1 MMMRISLES
10 PGLTAVRNWLAGL
23 TTLPM
28 TRVGRSGR
36 RTRFRKGTRIAL
48 LGEELEP
55 RTLLD
60 AGMVARLAD
69 LIDSSDTGSSKADN
83 ITYDTTPS
91 LAGGVLGPARKVQLY
106 IDGSPF
112 GEPLNVANGR
122 WAYTVAPEAAL
133 AAGKHTVAVRPIN
146 SSGEFGKLSKPLMVK
161 IVTTPPPAPTLRV
174 GNLSAVAAAKIGAT
188 IVGAATF
195 RGVAQPGQQV
205 SVSIDGVLAGRVR
218 SDAKTGG
225 WVFKSPQLAIGA
237 HEVTAVA
244 ENLAG
249 RQSVATSL
257 TVWVEGLRTVMPDP
271 SSGQAI
277 DLMASHVLGGESQ
290 GFVVT
295 KVYGGTLQKWS
306 ATTNAWQVIPKS
318 ALAMDPATLNNA
330 PARRTISINDMVRWM
345 PSNDSLG
352 KVAAFDVVAL
362 HKPGS
367 PKAAVPEATTVP
379 GKIVDPLVSFI
390 PGVGAVLRWKTPID
404 GCGCKSLRYTIEAT
418 LSGGRLAAYNVS
430 SDVGEVVV
438 MEDDVQSVKI
448 WASTK
453 RGAGPTSTLGVS
465 AESSLAAANNPTQ
478 GVVTL
483 EKSLIVNNLKVTQ
496 TAPGVF
502 SLAWDAPTLPT
513 LPGDVLAGW
522 GVAPG
527 IKVVSYSVTMKQ
539 DLINPYANELQT
551 GLPFDGSVNKNGDNT
566 AWLAGFSN
574 ATTSPTYPSGEKGPF
589 NTGAYTIGG
598 GLTVIPGQTTVLTAA
613 DVTSYTFDMSVGLDV
628 DAYLNVATSKKPGSA
643 SEPVN
648 AVNTT
653 VKTVTP
659 DPYARMVFEVT
670 PIFSSMLPNNTTA
683 GIPNVRLWSGV
694 DSVEPYLSLFLAPTA
709 MLGASDGS
717 MWVAYQRSPLAKVIH
732 RMISWMDP
740 FSQGLATTFTGYISN
755 QDGTGPGNYLT
766 VTDGTSDGT
775 HYRGKRVTV
784 PGGGEI
790 RKNSMQ
796 EITLESGTWGTPPTS
811 TSNGAT
817 VTYKILVGDNVPQP
831 HGGPPQFKLLSGKVA
846 EHDGKLFRDLVDPFR
861 DVFDLT
867 ARRER
872 KKNLNDN
879 QPVNVAT
886 GTAADWKTPVQLV
899 ATPTKLVGVWEDV
912 LRSLGKTAAIAS
924 GNYKELKKIERT
936 IAGLSPATKLAVLRA
951 FSEPLPEDQVRQY
964 KFVDGQWQ
972 LAASFITTMNGT
984 NGTGGGSTGNVA
996 NGQETVVIPHSLVES
1011 ADGQIFVAS
1020 RGLAGG
1026 VKGDNRSG
1034 WARFSPALSKQVGY
1048 VQRIGGKQISF
1059 TGNIGI
1065 EDGRIASFT
1074 GGISDGQGA
1083 AGDVL
1088 NVSTVSSTSTIR
1100 LAPGE
1105 ILTAGPGT
1113 TIAPGPQIE
1122 RQLTALVNGTQV
1134 PVSQVFGIPFTG
1146 AIDSGTAGTS
1156 GSILTVSAVGS
1167 LTPLAVG
1174 LIIANAATS
1183 SSSTSSAGHSS
1194 GTAIPA
1200 GTVITAQLSGHPG
1213 GPGTYQLS
1221 GDPLL
1226 ITSTAMTASFNTG
1239 SADSPVASTTAVLG
1253 GAGTYKLRA
1262 GNSQLVAES
1271 SQLNAHWPVS
1281 VLKVTQM
1288 TAGSPPIVLGQTFS
1302 APGVA
1307 EGTRIVKQLTYINS
1321 SGTSV
1326 KVTKATP
1333 LSALGGVGTYM
1344 ITGDPT
1350 VIASTTMSQLS
1361 AQTINLSGTPT
1372 WGTFAAAPDGSVWV
1386 GINDLGNS
1394 VGNRNVKRTLKNGAV
1409 QQIAPTGNGPSASW
1423 ATQPVKYEFMHPP
1436 VGLAITPT
1444 SGTPPVKLVGS
1455 ISGTTLT
1462 VTQVTSG
1469 ATNDANQFVA
1479 GTGLSSGQFISGAGV
1494 GPVTTIVRQL
1504 TYVGSAGTSV
1514 VVDSTTKQIY
1524 LGGLG
1529 TYQVS
1534 SPIGAQTVG
1543 GPFGIAMTA
1552 DTYALWVNESEAN
1565 GRDAYPGISAVG
1577 GFGMG
1582 KNGQSAASGGA
1593 GIGVRSLLNTG
1604 GTVRLNNSQDFKLKS
1619 TITRIDS
1626 SMSDSRAGNRQDVG
1640 RGAMGM
1646 IAVPGQD
1653 AVLAAVGTTSL
1664 LAEVG
1669 YYSGYWGC
1677 RILADGEGGK
1687 ACKAVGLGKQA
1698 VFGSLSK
1705 MWKSGS
1711 GKIVQVEY
1719 NPNAYQAEN
1728 GGSRTSGLDFLKVTD
1743 TLDIKTSWLGTSERL
1758 MEDAGRPQ
1766 SLAMGPDG
1774 SIYMGGRGSLGGERQ
1789 AFLADINPTNFWG
1802 SGVSTG
1808 GSMLELEFI
1817 SRTLVMFGLF
1827 IDELNI
1833 VINEDLKFGYQ
1844 ANPSVSPVRNAYNWK
1859 TKGSPAFVA
1868 KVWTPSDGLLNMPGD
1883 PILMGPI
1890 PRIQTFGQVYPFAS
1904 PVTENPKTGLPTGA
1918 PEGIFAQNAQ
1928 FGGALFLPTTPG
1940 TPTGLTA
1947 TPLVGGATGD
1957 STTLTWQ
1964 PPATPK
1970 RSPVISYTATAYAGD
1985 TAASVTTSG
1994 TSAPFAGLQTNG
2006 GTTYYTVSGT
2016 NYYGTSSDANGQ
2028 PAGGQLWLAADG
2040 TTVLSTEGLGV
2051 GMVSDGT
2058 PFTNG
2063 GVDRNG
2069 HAYSWDAIPGSD
2081 SATLSWNG
2089 VSFGLGSAASL
2100 AVNGLGGQQP
2110 NQPNVVHS
2118 RGQTI
2123 KLSQAQLNFQIDT
2136 TNKGL
2141 DQAVNVLNL
2150 AGAAVN
2156 GGKAGQQIRLNY
2168 TDGTSEIWTQ
2178 SFSDWCTP
2186 NYNPNEGIVSV
2197 QSYRDTAT
2205 GGKDQTTN
2213 YIYGYSHPIAQG
2225 KKLESVTLP
2234 VDSGVIL
2241 VGLEMSTSIAVS
2253 LGQNVSNSPLNTFGI
2268 TTPPW
2273 QVANHQG
2280 FDGNGNYFDA
2290 YDLND
2295 TTPPGGD
2302 VISRGNAPPKEIVM
2316 SWAGSAFEVGQIPT
2330 SNSQVGGQK
2339 GPRNVAQAKGQTIYM
2354 PSGTYTNLQ
2363 LIGAGFGGTQSN
2375 QNITV
2380 NFTDGTTATWTQTF
2394 SDWASAPSPGS
2405 VSGEAVMNG
2414 GTQVNQLGNSVNRPA
2429 NVYGYSYAI
2438 PAGKTL
2444 QSLTLPES
2452 GSFGILGIS
2461 LVGTPSAAPWSGVG
2475 IVTDG
2480 TKFSSTG
2487 GFDGDGNAYSWNLLT
2502 GQPTPASSNFVATIN
2517 NGMAPAAFT
2526 GSINSGKTA
2535 TFLGGISSGTDGTP
2549 GSVLAVF
2556 QVATGS
2562 APLAAG
2568 QFMSGAGVVGGTSII
2583 GQLTYGPK
2591 GQVVTAGTPAS
2602 LLGGV
2607 GTYSVSVPQSV
2618 AAGTVLQ
2625 ASQAGNTLTI
2635 NGPISGGAQFAQL
2648 GSPGTSNPTTFPV
2661 LTGPGIAPGT
2671 TITQNLSTASTFT
2684 GAINNGT
2691 AGSPGTTLMVTAIT
2705 GTPLTVGQVVT
2716 GAGIAPGTTIT
2727 GQLGTPANGSAGGIG
2742 IYSLSGSPQSIGSKT
2757 MTATQYRYAVSGP
2770 AQWSA
2775 ASTAMTATSPGNTL
2789 TVSNVTG
2796 GSITVG
2802 QTIGGSNFYTQ
2813 TTASYTGSIN
2823 NGQLASFVGSISN
2836 GTAGTAGNT
2845 LSVSAV
2851 SGSTPIAVGQ
2861 IIAGKGVAAGTT
2873 ITAFVSGTNGG
2884 VGTYT
2889 VSGSPQAVAASTP
2902 LTAAQPG
2909 TTLTVNSSA
2918 APALGIGQA
2927 VTGPG
2932 VAPGTTITAVGTVPG
2947 GVGTYTISGPPQW
2960 VAPSTSL
2967 TTTQPGAPLVA
2978 DNTTIT
2984 AFVSGTNG
2992 GAGVY
2997 TVSGSPQAVA
3007 SAPMAGNTRE
3017 PLSTLITAS
3026 PWNGVGFEIG
3036 GPNKPN
3042 VLRGE
3047 GQTVY
3052 GSYTQTAEQAAAGT
3066 KQLNFAQAIVDA
3078 CTGGGCVISLAAA
3091 AANGDQETQILVV
3104 NYTEGTPDSIKQDY
3118 SNWWMP
3124 VYISS
3129 TSSGGAIG
3137 PAHFNYSSYAV
3148 NSTTPV
3154 IGMMSYP
3161 GEWIIARQSSL
3172 NTSSGA
3178 AAVTNNYLYGYSY
3191 WIPVGS
3197 TPQSITLPADQN
3209 VGILSIAVTRP
3220 TMVDLTYNTFG
3231 ITTAPWNVADSQG
3244 FDNKGQYYN
3253 ASNLDLG
3260 WLKGKSAVDSTI
3272 YMTWAG
3278 VAFELQNMV
3287 TSSSQVGGSKG
3298 PKNVVQ
3304 ATGQTIIITA
3314 GDYANLFMIGACN
3327 DGSQTESIT
3336 VNFTDGTSATWTQT
3350 FSDWE
3355 VTPTTFPTG
3364 EVLVN
3369 AGTQI
3374 LQTGDESGQTANV
3387 YGYSYSIPD
3396 GKTVQSIVLPNNK
3409 AIGILGISLL

>member
-1 MMMRISLES
+1 MGLPEPPGSGGAEMRLAKPALLSTRVPFDEVQSSDMMRITVKS
-10 PGLTAVRNWLAGL
+10 PALIAVRTLLAGSMKR
-23 TTLPM
+23 PKP
-28 TRVGRSGR
+28 RAARSGSR
-36 RTRFRKGTRIAL
+36 MRSRPVFQA
-48 LGEELEP
+48 EELES
-55 RTLLD
+55 RILLD
-60 AGMVARLAD
+60 AGMAARLAD
-69 LIDSSDTGSSKADN
+69 LVDSSDTGSSNRDN
-83 ITYDTTPS
+83 LTYDTTPA
-91 LAGGVLGPARKVQLY
+91 LAGGVRGAATQVQLF
-106 IDGSPF
+106 INGKPH
-112 GEPLNVANGR
+112 GEPLPVADGT
-122 WAYTVAPEAAL
+122 WTYTVAPEAAL
-133 AAGKHTVAVRPIN
+133 AKGKHAITVRPIN
-146 SSGEFGKLSKPLMVK
+146 ASGAVGKLSKPLV
-161 IVTTPPPAPTLRV
+161 VTVATTPPRAPTLGV
-174 GNLSAVAAAKIGAT
+174 GKLSPAATAQKGVT

-195 RGVAQPGQQV
+195 RGVVQPGRQV
-205 SVSIDGVLAGRVR
+205 SVSIDGQFAGRVS
-218 SDAKTGG
+218 SDARTGA
-225 WVFKSPQLAIGA
+225 WSFKSPGLANGV
-237 HEVTAVA
+237 HTVSAVA
-244 ENLAG
+244 EDRAG
-249 RQSVATSL
+249 LRSAAASL
-257 TVWVEGLRTVMPDP
+257 TVWAEPLRTVTPDT
-271 SSGQAI
+271 SSGQPV
-277 DLMASHVLGGESQ
+277 DLMAAHVLGAESQ
-290 GFVVT
+290 GFIVT
-295 KVYGGTLQKWS
+295 KVSGGTLQKWS
-306 ATTNAWQVIPKS
+306 ASRNRWEAIPNK
-318 ALAMDPATLNNA
+318 ALATDPATLQNA
-330 PARRTISINDMVRWM
+330 PARRIISFEDVVRLK
-345 PSNDSLG
+345 PASGSGDS
-352 KVAAFDVVAL
+352 VATFDVVAL
-362 HKPGS
+362 RKPGA
-367 PKAAVPEATTVP
+367 PRAAVPEAATVP
-379 GKIVDPLVSFI
+379 GAIVDPVVSFI
-390 PGVGAVLRWKTPID
+390 PGVAAIINWKTPID
-404 GCGCKSLRYTIEAT
+404 GCGCKSLRYTVEAT
-418 LSGGRLAAYNVS
+418 LNDGRTAVYNVT
-430 SDVGEVVV
+430 SDVNEVALT
-438 MEDDVQSVKI
+438 DGDVQSVEM
-448 WASTK
+448 WAATK
-453 RGAGPTSTLGVS
+453 RGAGPRSTLGVS
-465 AESSLAAANNPTQ
+465 AESSLAASSTPTE
-478 GVVTL
+478 GAVTL
-483 EKSLIVNNLKVTQ
+483 EESLMVNNLKVNQ

-502 SLAWDAPTLPT
+502 SLAWTAPALPT
-513 LPGDVLAGW
+513 LPGSVLAGW

-539 DLINPYANELQT
+539 DLINPYSNELQT
-551 GLPFDGSVNKNGDNT
+551 GLPFDGSATQNGNNT
-566 AWLAGFSN
+566 AWLAGLSN

-589 NTGAYTIGG
+589 NTGAYTIDG

-628 DAYLNVATSKKPGSA
+628 NATLNVATSKKPGSV
-643 SEPVN
+643 SEP
-648 AVNTT
+648 AKISENTT
-653 VKTVTP
+653 ITTVTP
-659 DPYARMVFEVT
+659 NPYARMVFEVT

-683 GIPNVRLWSGV
+683 GIPNVRYWSGV

-717 MWVAYQRSPLAKVIH
+717 MWVAYQRTPLAKVIH

-755 QDGTGPGNYLT
+755 KEGTGPGNYLT
-766 VTDGTSDGT
+766 VTDCDSPK
-775 HYRGKRVTV
+775 GKCKL
-784 PGGGEI
+784 PGGGLI
-790 RKNSMQ
+790 TSDSQQK
-796 EITLESGTWGTPPTS
+796 ITLESGTWGTPPTF
-811 TSNGAT
+811 TSNGAA
-817 VTYKILVGDNVPQP
+817 VPYNLLVGARQKPQGTNQQYKLINV
-831 HGGPPQFKLLSGKVA
+831 GWEGS
-846 EHDGKLFRDLVDPFR
+846 
-861 DVFDLT
+861 
-867 ARRER
+867 
-872 KKNLNDN
+872 
-879 QPVNVAT
+879 VAT
-886 GTAADWKTPVQLV
+886 GNAADWKTPVQLV
-899 ATPTKLVGVWEDV
+899 ATPTKLKGAWEGFLRV
-912 LRSLGKTAAIAS
+912 LGGTSAIVS

-964 KFVDGQWQ
+964 TFVDGAWQ
-972 LAASFITTMNGT
+972 LTASFITTMNGT
-984 NGTGGGSTGNVA
+984 NGTGGGSTGNA
-996 NGQETVVIPHSLVES
+996 ADGQETVVIPHSLVES

-1048 VQRIGGKQISF
+1048 VQRIGGEKISF
-1059 TGNIGI
+1059 TGNIGV
-1065 EDGRIASFT
+1065 EDGRSASFT

-1088 NVSTVSSTSTIR
+1088 NVSAVSSTSTIR
-1100 LAPGE
+1100 LAPGQ
-1105 ILTAGPGT
+1105 ILTAGLGT
-1113 TIAPGPQIE
+1113 TIAPGTQIE

-1146 AIDSGTAGTS
+1146 TIDGGTAGTS
-1156 GSILTVSAVGS
+1156 GSILTVSAVGG

-1174 LIIANAATS
+1174 LVIANAATS
-1183 SSSTSSAGHSS
+1183 SSSKSSAGHPS
-1194 GTAIPA
+1194 GTVIPA
-1200 GTVITAQLSGHPG
+1200 GTVITAQLSGQPG

-1226 ITSTAMTASFNTG
+1226 IASTAMTASFNTG
-1239 SADSPVASTTAVLG
+1239 SADSPVAGTTAVLG

-1262 GNSQLVAES
+1262 GSRQLVAES
-1271 SQLNAHWPVS
+1271 SQLNAYWPAS

-1288 TAGSPPIVLGQTFS
+1288 TAGSPPIVVGQTFS

-1307 EGTRIVKQLTYINS
+1307 EGSRIVSQLTYVNS
-1321 SGTSV
+1321 SGTSA

-1333 LSALGGVGTYM
+1333 PSALGGVGTYM
-1344 ITGDPT
+1344 ITGAPT
-1350 VIASTTMSQLS
+1350 VVASTPMSQLS
-1361 AQTINLSGTPT
+1361 AQTIDLSGTPT
-1372 WGTFAAAPDGSVWV
+1372 WGTFAAAPDGSVWI

-1394 VGNRNVKRTLKNGAV
+1394 VGSRKAKRVVKNGAL

-1462 VTQVTSG
+1462 VTKIESG

-1479 GTGLSSGQFISGAGV
+1479 GTGLSTGQFISGVSV
-1494 GPVTTIVRQL
+1494 GPVTTIVKQL

-1514 VVDSTTKQIY
+1514 AVDSSTSASN
-1524 LGGLG
+1524 LGGAG
-1529 TYQVS
+1529 TYEVS
-1534 SPIGAQTVG
+1534 SPVGGQTVG
-1543 GPFGIAMTA
+1543 GPTGIAMTA
-1552 DTYALWVNESEAN
+1552 DTYAIWVNESEAN
-1565 GRDAYPGISAVG
+1565 GRDANPGISTIG
-1577 GFGMG
+1577 GFFMG

-1593 GIGVRSLLNTG
+1593 GFGVKSVLNTG

-1619 TITRIDS
+1619 TIARIDS
-1626 SMSDSRAGNRQDVG
+1626 SMSASHLGNRQDVG

-1669 YYSGYWGC
+1669 YGAGYWGC
-1677 RILADGEGGK
+1677 RVVADGEGGK
-1687 ACKAVGLGKQA
+1687 ACKAVGLGNQA

-1705 MWKSGS
+1705 MWKRGS

-1743 TLDIKTSWLGTSERL
+1743 TLHINTSWLGTSEFL

-1766 SLAMGPDG
+1766 SLAIGPDG
-1774 SIYMGGRGSLGGERQ
+1774 SIYMGGRGSLGGERS

-1808 GSMLELEFI
+1808 ASALAI
-1817 SRTLVMFGLF
+1817 VSRIFVEFGLF

-1833 VINEDLKFGYQ
+1833 MINEDLKPGHQPNQSNF
-1844 ANPSVSPVRNAYNWK
+1844 SPVRNAYNWK

-1868 KVWTPSDGLLNMPGD
+1868 KVWTPGDGLLDAPGD

-1904 PVTENPKTGLPTGA
+1904 PVTKNPKTGLPTGA

-1940 TPTGLTA
+1940 TPSGLSA

-1994 TSAPFAGLQTNG
+1994 TSAPFAGLQANG

-2016 NYYGTSSDANGQ
+2016 NYFGTSSDANGQ

-2040 TTVLSTEGLGV
+2040 KTVLSTAGLSV

-2063 GVDRNG
+2063 GADRNG

-2110 NQPNVVHS
+2110 NQPNLVYS
-2118 RGQTI
+2118 QGQTI
-2123 KLSQAQLNFQIDT
+2123 KLSQTQINFQIDT

-2156 GGKAGQQIRLNY
+2156 GGKAGQTIRLNY

-2197 QSYRDTAT
+2197 QSYRNTAT

-2213 YIYGYSHPIAQG
+2213 YIYGYSRPIAQG
-2225 KKLESVTLP
+2225 KTLASVTLP
-2234 VDSGVIL
+2234 ANPDVML
-2241 VGLEMSTSIAVS
+2241 LGLEMSTSIAVS

-2316 SWAGSAFEVGQIPT
+2316 SWAGSAFQVGQIPT
-2330 SNSQVGGQK
+2330 SNSQVGGRQ

-2363 LIGAGFGGTQSN
+2363 LIGAGFNGTQSN

-2394 SDWASAPSPGS
+2394 SDWASAPIPAPA
-2405 VSGEAVMNG
+2405 SGEAVMNG
-2414 GTQVNQLGNSVNRPA
+2414 GTQINQLGNPVNRPA

-2438 PAGKTL
+2438 PSGKTV
-2444 QSLTLPES
+2444 QSLTLPKA

-2461 LVGTPSAAPWSGVG
+2461 LVGTPSVAPWSGVG

-2517 NGMAPAAFT
+2517 NGLAPAAFT

-2535 TFLGGISSGTDGTP
+2535 TFLGGIGSGTDGTA
-2549 GSVLAVF
+2549 GTALAVF
-2556 QVATGS
+2556 DVAAGS
-2562 APLAAG
+2562 ASLAAG
-2568 QFMSGAGVVGGTSII
+2568 QLISGAGVAAGTVIT
-2583 GQLTYGPK
+2583 GQLTYGPQGK
-2591 GQVVTAGTPAS
+2591 VVTSGTPAS

-2607 GTYSVSVPQSV
+2607 GVYSVNVSQSV
-2618 AAGTVLQ
+2618 AAGTMLE
-2625 ASQAGNTLTI
+2625 ASQPGNTLTI
-2635 NGPISGGAQFAQL
+2635 DGPISGGAQLAQL
-2648 GSPGTSNPTTFPV
+2648 GSPGAGSPTNPPV

-2671 TITQNLSTASTFT
+2671 TITKNVSTTSTLT
-2684 GAINNGT
+2684 GTINNGT
-2691 AGSPGTTLMVTAIT
+2691 AGSPGTTLTVTAIS
-2705 GTPLTVGQVVT
+2705 GTPLSVGQVIT
-2716 GAGIAPGTTIT
+2716 GAGIAPGTTIAA
-2727 GQLGTPANGSAGGIG
+2727 QVSTPANGKAGGVG
-2742 IYSLSGSPQSIGSKT
+2742 LYSLSGPPQSIGFTT
-2757 MTATQYRYAVSGP
+2757 MTATQYRYTVSGP

-2775 ASTAMTATSPGNTL
+2775 PSTAMTATSPGNTL
-2789 TVSNVTG
+2789 TVSSVNG
-2796 GSITVG
+2796 GTITVG

-2823 NGQLASFVGSISN
+2823 NGQIANFVGSISN
-2836 GTAGTAGNT
+2836 GTPGAAGNV
-2845 LSVSAV
+2845 LSVSSV
-2851 SGSTPIAVGQ
+2851 SGTTPIAVGQ
-2861 IIAGKGVAAGTT
+2861 IIAGTGVAAGTT

-2902 LTAAQPG
+2902 LAAAQPG
-2909 TTLTVNSSA
+2909 TTLTVTSIA
-2918 APALGIGQA
+2918 APVGSALGIGQA
-2927 VTGPG
+2927 VAGPG
-2932 VAPGTTITAVGTVPG
+2932 VAPGTTITAVGVGSG

-2960 VAPSTSL
+2960 VAPATAL

-2978 DNTTIT
+2978 DDTTIT

-2992 GAGVY
+2992 GPGVY
-2997 TVSGSPQAVA
+2997 TVSGPPQAVA

-3017 PLSTLITAS
+3017 PVSTLITAA

-3052 GSYTQTAEQAAAGT
+3052 GSYTQTADQAAAGT
-3066 KQLNFAQAIVDA
+3066 QQLNLAQAIVDECA
-3078 CTGGGCVISLAAA
+3078 GGGCVISLAAA
-3091 AANGDQETQILVV
+3091 AANGNQNNQTLVV
-3104 NYTEGTPDSIKQDY
+3104 NYTGGTADSITQNY

-3137 PAHFNYSSYAV
+3137 PASFKYSSYAV

-3161 GEWIIARQSSL
+3161 GEWIIASQSSL
-3172 NTSSGA
+3172 NNSSGA
-3178 AAVTNNYLYGYSY
+3178 ADSTTIYLYGYSY

-3209 VGILSIAVTRP
+3209 VGVLSIAATRP
-3220 TMVDLTYNTFG
+3220 TMVDLSSVYNAFG
-3231 ITTAPWNVADSQG
+3231 ITTAPWQVANHQG
-3244 FDNKGQYYN
+3244 FDDKGQYYN

-3260 WLKGKSAVDSTI
+3260 WAKGKGSVDSTI

-3287 TSSSQVGGSKG
+3287 TEASQVGGKDG
-3298 PKNVVQ
+3298 PSNVVQ
-3304 ATGQTIIITA
+3304 AAGQTIDITA
-3314 GDYANLFMIGACN
+3314 GDYANLFMIGASN
-3327 DGSQTESIT
+3327 DGSQTANIT

-3355 VTPTTFPTG
+3355 VTPSTFPTG

-3374 LQTGDESGQTANV
+3374 LQDGNESGNTANV
-3387 YGYSYSIPD
+3387 YGYSYAIPD
-3396 GKTVQSIVLPNNK
+3396 GKTVKSVQLPNNK
-3409 AIGILGISLL
+3409 AVGILGISLL

>member
-1 MMMRISLES
+1 MMRITLES
-10 PGLTAVRNWLAGL
+10 PALTAVRSLLA
-23 TTLPM
+23 
-28 TRVGRSGR
+28 RSMR
-36 RTRFRKGTRIAL
+36 RPTPRSAGGGSRIRSRLAFQA
-48 LGEELEP
+48 EELEP
-55 RTLLD
+55 RILLD
-60 AGMVARLAD
+60 AGMVAKLAD
-69 LIDSSDTGSSKADN
+69 LVDSSDTGSSHADN
-83 ITYDTTPS
+83 VTYDTTPA
-91 LAGGVLGPARKVQLY
+91 LAGGVRGAATQVQLF
-106 IDGSPF
+106 I
-112 GEPLNVANGR
+112 NGR
-122 WAYTVAPEAAL
+122 SLGDPVQVVNGSWTYTVAPEAAL
-133 AAGKHTVAVRPIN
+133 AAGKHAITVRPIN
-146 SSGEFGKLSKPLMVK
+146 ASGTLGKPSKPLVVTV
-161 IVTTPPPAPTLRV
+161 VTTPPLAPTLGV
-174 GNLSAVAAAKIGAT
+174 GKLSPADAAEKGVT
-188 IVGAATF
+188 IVGPATF
-195 RGVAQPGQQV
+195 RGVAQPGRQV
-205 SVSIDGVLAGRVR
+205 SVSIDGVFAGRVR
-218 SDAKTGG
+218 SDARTGA
-225 WVFKSPQLAIGA
+225 WSFKSPWLVNGA
-237 HEVTAVA
+237 HTFTAVA
-244 ENLAG
+244 EDPAG
-249 RQSVATSL
+249 LQSAAASL
-257 TVWVEGLRTVMPDP
+257 TVRAEPLRTVTTDL
-271 SSGQAI
+271 SSGQAV
-277 DLMASHVLGGESQ
+277 DLMASHILGGESQ
-290 GFVVT
+290 GFIVT
-295 KVYGGTLQKWS
+295 KVSGGTLQKWS
-306 ATTNAWQVIPKS
+306 AIRNAWESIPNK
-318 ALAMDPATLNNA
+318 AMATDAATLQNA
-330 PARRTISINDMVRWM
+330 PAVRTLSFNDMVRWE
-345 PSNDSLG
+345 PGSGSG
-352 KVAAFDVVAL
+352 GRGATFDVVAL
-362 HKPGS
+362 HKPGA
-367 PKAAVPEATTVP
+367 PKAAVPEPATVP
-379 GKIVDPLVSFI
+379 GAIVDPVVSFI
-390 PGVGAVLRWKTPID
+390 PGVAATLNWKTPID

-418 LSGGRLAAYNVS
+418 LSDGRTAVYNVA
-430 SDVGEVVV
+430 SDVNEVALT
-438 MEDDVQSVKI
+438 DGDVQSVEM
-448 WASTK
+448 WAATK
-453 RGAGPTSTLGVS
+453 RGAGPRSKVAVAS
-465 AESSLAAANNPTQ
+465 ASSLAAAENPAP
-478 GVVTL
+478 GVASIASALMV
-483 EKSLIVNNLKVTQ
+483 KNLKVTQ

-502 SLAWDAPTLPT
+502 SLAWGAPTLPT

-527 IKVVSYSVTMKQ
+527 IEVVSYSVTMKQ
-539 DLINPYANELQT
+539 DLINPYSNELQT
-551 GLPFDGSVNKNGDNT
+551 GLPFDGSATQNGDNT
-566 AWLAGFSN
+566 VWLAGLSN

-628 DAYLNVATSKKPGSA
+628 NATLNVATSKKPGSV
-643 SEPVN
+643 SEPAKISEN
-648 AVNTT
+648 TAVKAVMPN
-653 VKTVTP
+653 
-659 DPYARMVFEVT
+659 PYARMVFEVT
-670 PIFSSMLPNNTTA
+670 PNFSSMLPNNTTA
-683 GIPNVRLWSGV
+683 GIPNVRYWSGV
-694 DSVEPYLSLFLAPTA
+694 DSVEPFLSLFLAPTA

-717 MWVAYQRSPLAKVIH
+717 MWVAYQRTPLAKVIH

-740 FSQGLATTFTGYISN
+740 YSQGLATTFTGYISN
-755 QDGTGPGNYLT
+755 KEGTGPGNYLT
-766 VTDGTSDGT
+766 VTDCDSPK
-775 HYRGKRVTV
+775 GKCNL
-784 PGGGEI
+784 PGGGLI
-790 RKNSMQ
+790 TGDSQQ
-796 EITLESGTWGTPPTS
+796 EITLESGTWGTPPTF
-811 TSNGAT
+811 TSNGAA
-817 VTYKILVGDNVPQP
+817 VTYNLLVGARQKPQGTNQQYKLRSSV
-831 HGGPPQFKLLSGKVA
+831 GGS
-846 EHDGKLFRDLVDPFR
+846 
-861 DVFDLT
+861 
-867 ARRER
+867 
-872 KKNLNDN
+872 
-879 QPVNVAT
+879 QPVSVAT
-886 GTAADWKTPVQLV
+886 GNAADWKTPVQLV
-899 ATPTKLVGVWEDV
+899 ATPTKLKGAWGGF
-912 LRSLGKTAAIAS
+912 LRALGGTAAIAS

-936 IAGLSPATKLAVLRA
+936 IAGLSPATKLAVLQA
-951 FSEPLPEDQVRQY
+951 LSEPLPEDQVRQY
-964 KFVDGQWQ
+964 RFVDGEWQ

-984 NGTGGGSTGNVA
+984 NGTGGGSTGNAA
-996 NGQETVVIPHSLVES
+996 NGQEAVVIPHSLVES

-1026 VKGDNRSG
+1026 VKGNNRSG
-1034 WARFSPALSKQVGY
+1034 WSRFSPNLSKQVGY
-1048 VQRIGGKQISF
+1048 VQRIGGKQITF
-1059 TGNIGI
+1059 TGSIGI
-1065 EDGRIASFT
+1065 EDGRTASFT

-1088 NVSTVSSTSTIR
+1088 NVSTVSSTGTIP

-1113 TIAPGPQIE
+1113 TIAPGTQIE

-1134 PVSQVFGIPFTG
+1134 PVSQIIGVPFTG
-1146 AIDSGTAGTS
+1146 TIDNGTAGSS
-1156 GSILTVSAVGS
+1156 GSILTVSAVSG

-1183 SSSTSSAGHSS
+1183 SSSTSSASHSS

-1200 GTVITAQLSGHPG
+1200 GTVITAQLSGQPG
-1213 GPGTYQLS
+1213 GRGTYQLS

-1226 ITSTAMTASFNTG
+1226 IKSTAMTASFNSG
-1239 SADSPVASTTAVLG
+1239 SADSPVASTTAALG
-1253 GAGTYKLRA
+1253 GAGTYKLR
-1262 GNSQLVAES
+1262 GGKSQLVAES

-1288 TAGSPPIVLGQTFS
+1288 GAGSPPIVVGQTLS
-1302 APGVA
+1302 ATGVA
-1307 EGTRIVKQLTYINS
+1307 EGTRIVRQLTYVNS
-1321 SGTSV
+1321 SGASV
-1326 KVTKATP
+1326 KVSKTTP

-1344 ITGDPT
+1344 ITGAPT
-1350 VIASTTMSQLS
+1350 VVASTQMSQLS
-1361 AQTINLSGTPT
+1361 AQTIDLSGSPT

-1386 GINDLGNS
+1386 GINDLGNKLVYAS
-1394 VGNRNVKRTLKNGAV
+1394 GTKSRVSGMTANGAV
-1409 QQIAPTGNGPSASW
+1409 QQLAPTGDGSW
-1423 ATQPVKYEFMHPP
+1423 ATQPIKYKFMHPP
-1436 VGLAITPT
+1436 VGLSITPT
-1444 SGTPPVKLVGS
+1444 SGTPPVRLVGS

-1462 VTQVTSG
+1462 VTQVGSG
-1469 ATNDANQFVA
+1469 ATNDANQLVA

-1494 GPVTTIVRQL
+1494 SPVTTIVKQL
-1504 TYVGSAGTSV
+1504 TYVGSDGTSV
-1514 VVDSTTKQIY
+1514 AVDSSTSASN
-1524 LGGLG
+1524 LGGAG
-1529 TYQVS
+1529 TYEVS
-1534 SPIGAQTVG
+1534 SPVGPQTVG
-1543 GPFGIAMTA
+1543 GPAGIAMTA
-1552 DTYALWVNESEAN
+1552 DTYAIWVNESEAN
-1565 GRDAYPGISAVG
+1565 GRDATLGDVLPGLSLFI
-1577 GFGMG
+1577 G
-1582 KNGQSAASGGA
+1582 KAGQSAASGGS
-1593 GIGVRSLLNTG
+1593 GFGLRSVLNSG
-1604 GTVRLNNSQDFKLKS
+1604 GTLRLNNSQDFKLKS
-1619 TITRIDS
+1619 TIARIDS
-1626 SMSDSRAGNRQDVG
+1626 SMSASHFGNRQDVG

-1669 YYSGYWGC
+1669 YAAGYWGC
-1677 RILADGEGGK
+1677 RVLADGGGGK
-1687 ACKAVGLGKQA
+1687 ACKAVGLGSQV

-1705 MWKSGS
+1705 MWKRGS

-1719 NPNAYQAEN
+1719 NPNAYQADN

-1743 TLDIKTSWLGTSERL
+1743 TLDIKTSWLGTSEFL

-1774 SIYMGGRGSLGGERQ
+1774 SIYMGGRGSLGGERS

-1808 GSMLELEFI
+1808 ASTLAI
-1817 SRTLVMFGLF
+1817 VSRIFVEFGLF

-1833 VINEDLKFGYQ
+1833 VINEDLKFGHQ
-1844 ANPSVSPVRNAYNWK
+1844 ANQSSFSPVRNAYNWK

-1868 KVWTPSDGLLNMPGD
+1868 KVWTPGDGLLDAPGN

-1904 PVTENPKTGLPTGA
+1904 PVTVNRRTGLPTGA

-1940 TPTGLTA
+1940 TPSGLSA
-1947 TPLVGGATGD
+1947 TPLVGGANGD

-1994 TSAPFAGLQTNG
+1994 TSAPFAGLETNG

-2016 NYYGTSSDANGQ
+2016 NYFGTSSDANGQ

-2040 TTVLSTEGLGV
+2040 KTVLSTEGLGV

-2058 PFTNG
+2058 SFTNG
-2063 GVDRNG
+2063 GVDHNG

-2100 AVNGLGGQQP
+2100 AVNGLGGRQA

-2118 RGQTI
+2118 QGQTI
-2123 KLSQAQLNFQIDT
+2123 KLSQAQINFQIDT

-2156 GGKAGQQIRLNY
+2156 GGKAGQTIRLNY

-2178 SFSDWCTP
+2178 SFSDWCAP

-2197 QSYRDTAT
+2197 QPYRDTAT

-2213 YIYGYSHPIAQG
+2213 YIYGYSRPIAQG
-2225 KKLESVTLP
+2225 KTLASVTLP
-2234 VDSGVIL
+2234 ANPDVIL
-2241 VGLEMSTSIAVS
+2241 LGLEMSTAIAVS

-2302 VISRGNAPPKEIVM
+2302 VISRGNPPPKEIVM
-2316 SWAGSAFEVGQIPT
+2316 SWAGSAFQVGQIPT
-2330 SNSQVGGQK
+2330 SNSQVGGRQ
-2339 GPRNVAQAKGQTIYM
+2339 GPHNVAQAKGQTIYM

-2363 LIGAGFGGTQSN
+2363 LIGAGFDGTQSN

-2380 NFTDGTTATWTQTF
+2380 NFADGTTATWTQTF
-2394 SDWASAPSPGS
+2394 SDWASTPSPGS

-2414 GTQVNQLGNSVNRPA
+2414 GTQINQLGNPVNRTA

-2438 PAGKTL
+2438 PAGKTV
-2444 QSLTLPES
+2444 QSLTLPKAS
-2452 GSFGILGIS
+2452 VGILGIS
-2461 LVGTPSAAPWSGVG
+2461 LVGTPSVAPWSGVG

-2517 NGMAPAAFT
+2517 NGLAPAAFT

-2549 GSVLAVF
+2549 GTALAVF
-2556 QVATGS
+2556 QVAAGS

-2568 QFMSGAGVVGGTSII
+2568 QFISGAGVAGGTAITS
-2583 GQLTYGPK
+2583 QLTYGPK
-2591 GQVVTAGTPAS
+2591 GQVVTSGTPAS

-2618 AAGTVLQ
+2618 AAGTVLV

-2635 NGPISGGAQFAQL
+2635 DGPISGGAQFAEL
-2648 GSPGTSNPTTFPV
+2648 GSPGAGSSTNPPV

-2671 TITQNLSTASTFT
+2671 TITTNVSTTSTFT
-2684 GAINNGT
+2684 GTINNGT

-2705 GTPLTVGQVVT
+2705 GTPLAVGQVVT
-2716 GAGIAPGTTIT
+2716 GAGVAPGTTIT
-2727 GQLGTPANGSAGGIG
+2727 GQVSTPANGSAGGVG
-2742 IYSLSGSPQSIGSKT
+2742 IYSLSGPPQSIGSTT
-2757 MTATQYRYAVSGP
+2757 MTATQYRYTVSGP
-2770 AQWSA
+2770 AQWTA
-2775 ASTAMTATSPGNTL
+2775 PSTAMTATSPGNTL
-2789 TVSNVTG
+2789 TVSSVTG
-2796 GSITVG
+2796 GTITVG

-2813 TTASYTGSIN
+2813 TTASYTGGIN
-2823 NGQLASFVGSISN
+2823 NGQIASFVGSISN
-2836 GTAGTAGNT
+2836 GTPGAAGNT

-2861 IIAGKGVAAGTT
+2861 IIAGTGVTAGTT

-2884 VGTYT
+2884 AGTYT
-2889 VSGSPQAVAASTP
+2889 VSGVPQAVAASTP
-2902 LTAAQPG
+2902 MTAAQPG
-2909 TTLTVNSSA
+2909 TTLTVTSIA
-2918 APALGIGQA
+2918 APVGLALGIGQA

-2932 VAPGTTITAVGTVPG
+2932 VAPGTTITAVGTGSG
-2947 GVGTYTISGPPQW
+2947 GVGTYTLSGPPQW

-2978 DNTTIT
+2978 DDTTIT
-2984 AFVSGTNG
+2984 AFVSGTSG
-2992 GAGVY
+2992 GPGVY
-2997 TVSGSPQAVA
+2997 TVSGSPQAVP
-3007 SAPMAGNTRE
+3007 SAPMAGNTKE
-3017 PLSTLITAS
+3017 PLSTLITAA

-3047 GQTVY
+3047 GQSVY

-3066 KQLNFAQAIVDA
+3066 KQLNLAQTIVDA
-3078 CTGGGCVISLAAA
+3078 CAGGGCVISLAAA
-3091 AANGDQETQILVV
+3091 AANGDQKNQTLVV
-3104 NYTEGTPDSIKQDY
+3104 NYTEGTPDSITQDY

-3137 PAHFNYSSYAV
+3137 PANFNYSSYAV
-3148 NSTTPV
+3148 NSTKPV
-3154 IGMMSYP
+3154 IGMLSYP
-3161 GEWIIARQSSL
+3161 GEWIIARQSYL
-3172 NTSSGA
+3172 NSSSGA
-3178 AAVTNNYLYGYSY
+3178 AGSTTIYLYGYSY
-3191 WIPVGS
+3191 WIPAGS

-3209 VGILSIAVTRP
+3209 VGVLSIAATRP
-3220 TMVDLTYNTFG
+3220 TMVDLSGVYNAWG
-3231 ITTAPWNVADSQG
+3231 ITTAPWQVPNNKG
-3244 FDNKGQYYN
+3244 FDNRGQYYN
-3253 ASNLDLG
+3253 ASNLALA
-3260 WLKGKSAVDSTI
+3260 WAKGKNAVDSTI

-3287 TSSSQVGGSKG
+3287 TKASEAGNNGQN
-3298 PKNVVQ
+3298 NVVQ
-3304 ATGQTIIITA
+3304 ASGQTIDLQS
-3314 GDYANLFMIGACN
+3314 GDYANLFMIGASN
-3327 DGSQTESIT
+3327 DGSQTANIT

-3350 FSDWE
+3350 FSDWSS
-3355 VTPTTFPTG
+3355 TPSTAPSG

-3374 LQTGDESGQTANV
+3374 LQDGNESGNTANV
-3387 YGYSYSIPD
+3387 YGYSYAIPD
-3396 GKTVQSIVLPNNK
+3396 GKTVQSVQLPDNK

>member
-1 MMMRISLES
+1 MGLPEPPGSGGAEMRLAKPALLSTRVPFDEVQSSDMMRITVKS
-10 PGLTAVRNWLAGL
+10 PALIAVRTLLAGSMKR
-23 TTLPM
+23 PKP
-28 TRVGRSGR
+28 RAARSGSR
-36 RTRFRKGTRIAL
+36 MRSRPVFQA
-48 LGEELEP
+48 EELES
-55 RTLLD
+55 RILLD
-60 AGMVARLAD
+60 AGMAARLAD
-69 LIDSSDTGSSKADN
+69 LVDSSDTGSSNKDN
-83 ITYDTTPS
+83 LTYDTTPA
-91 LAGGVLGPARKVQLY
+91 LAGGVRGAATQVQLF
-106 IDGSPF
+106 INGKPHGDPLPVADGT
-112 GEPLNVANGR
+112 
-122 WAYTVAPEAAL
+122 WTYTVAPEAAL
-133 AAGKHTVAVRPIN
+133 AKGKHAITVRPIN
-146 SSGEFGKLSKPLMVK
+146 ASGAVGKLSKPLV
-161 IVTTPPPAPTLRV
+161 VTVATTPPRAPTLGV
-174 GNLSAVAAAKIGAT
+174 GKLSPAATAQKGVT

-195 RGVAQPGQQV
+195 RGVVQPGRQV
-205 SVSIDGVLAGRVR
+205 SVSIDGQFAGRVS
-218 SDAKTGG
+218 SDARTGA
-225 WVFKSPQLAIGA
+225 WSFKSPGLANGV
-237 HEVTAVA
+237 HTVSAVA
-244 ENLAG
+244 EDRAG
-249 RQSVATSL
+249 LRSAAASL
-257 TVWVEGLRTVMPDP
+257 TVWAEPLRTVTPDT
-271 SSGQAI
+271 SNGQPV
-277 DLMASHVLGGESQ
+277 DLMAAHVLGAESQ
-290 GFVVT
+290 GFIVT
-295 KVYGGTLQKWS
+295 KVSGGTLQKWS
-306 ATTNAWQVIPKS
+306 ASRNRWEAIPNK
-318 ALAMDPATLNNA
+318 ALATDPATLQNA
-330 PARRTISINDMVRWM
+330 PDRRIISFEDVVRLK
-345 PSNDSLG
+345 PASGSGDS
-352 KVAAFDVVAL
+352 VATFDVVAL
-362 HKPGS
+362 RKPGA
-367 PKAAVPEATTVP
+367 PRAAVPEAATVP
-379 GKIVDPLVSFI
+379 GAIVDPVVSFI
-390 PGVGAVLRWKTPID
+390 PGVAAIINWKTPID
-404 GCGCKSLRYTIEAT
+404 GCGCKSLRYTVEAT
-418 LSGGRLAAYNVS
+418 LNDGRTAVYNVT
-430 SDVGEVVV
+430 SDVNEVALT
-438 MEDDVQSVKI
+438 DGDVQSVEM
-448 WASTK
+448 WAATK
-453 RGAGPTSTLGVS
+453 RGAGPRSTLGVS
-465 AESSLAAANNPTQ
+465 AESSLAASSTPTE
-478 GVVTL
+478 GAVTL
-483 EKSLIVNNLKVTQ
+483 EESLMVNNLKVNQ

-502 SLAWDAPTLPT
+502 SLAWTAPALPT
-513 LPGDVLAGW
+513 LPGSVLAGW

-539 DLINPYANELQT
+539 DLINPYSNELQT
-551 GLPFDGSVNKNGDNT
+551 GLPFDGSATQNGNNT
-566 AWLAGFSN
+566 AWLAGLSN

-589 NTGAYTIGG
+589 NTGAYTIDG

-628 DAYLNVATSKKPGSA
+628 NATLNVATSKKPGSV
-643 SEPVN
+643 SEP
-648 AVNTT
+648 AKISENTT
-653 VKTVTP
+653 ITTVTP
-659 DPYARMVFEVT
+659 NPYARMVFEVT

-683 GIPNVRLWSGV
+683 GIPNVRYWSGV

-717 MWVAYQRSPLAKVIH
+717 MWVAYQRTPLAKVIH

-755 QDGTGPGNYLT
+755 KEGTGPGNYLT
-766 VTDGTSDGT
+766 VTDCDSPK
-775 HYRGKRVTV
+775 GKCKL
-784 PGGGEI
+784 PGGGLI
-790 RKNSMQ
+790 TSDSRQ
-796 EITLESGTWGTPPTS
+796 EITLESGTWGTPPTF
-811 TSNGAT
+811 TSNGAA
-817 VTYKILVGDNVPQP
+817 VPYKLLVGARQKPQ
-831 HGGPPQFKLLSGKVA
+831 GTNQQYKLLNIS
-846 EHDGKLFRDLVDPFR
+846 R
-861 DVFDLT
+861 
-867 ARRER
+867 
-872 KKNLNDN
+872 N
-879 QPVNVAT
+879 QPVSVAT
-886 GTAADWKTPVQLV
+886 GNAADWTTPVQLV
-899 ATPTKLVGVWEDV
+899 ATPTKLKGAWEDV
-912 LRSLGKTAAIAS
+912 LRTLGGTSAILS
-924 GNYKELKKIERT
+924 GNFKELKKIERT

-964 KFVDGQWQ
+964 TFVDGAWQ
-972 LAASFITTMNGT
+972 LTASFITTMNGT
-984 NGTGGGSTGNVA
+984 NGTGGGSTGNA
-996 NGQETVVIPHSLVES
+996 ADGQETVVIPHSLVES

-1048 VQRIGGKQISF
+1048 VQRIGGEKISF
-1059 TGNIGI
+1059 TGNIGV
-1065 EDGRIASFT
+1065 EDGRSASFT

-1100 LAPGE
+1100 LAPGQ
-1105 ILTAGPGT
+1105 ILTAGLGT
-1113 TIAPGPQIE
+1113 TIAPGTQIE

-1146 AIDSGTAGTS
+1146 TIDGGTAGTS
-1156 GSILTVSAVGS
+1156 GSILTVSAVGG

-1174 LIIANAATS
+1174 LVIANAATS
-1183 SSSTSSAGHSS
+1183 SSSKSSAGHPS
-1194 GTAIPA
+1194 GTVIPA
-1200 GTVITAQLSGHPG
+1200 GTVITAQLSGQPG

-1226 ITSTAMTASFNTG
+1226 IASTAMTASFNTG

-1262 GNSQLVAES
+1262 GSRQLVAES
-1271 SQLNAHWPVS
+1271 SQLNAYWPAS

-1288 TAGSPPIVLGQTFS
+1288 TAGSPPIVVGQTFS

-1307 EGTRIVKQLTYINS
+1307 EGSRIVSQLTYVNS

-1333 LSALGGVGTYM
+1333 PSALGGVGTYM
-1344 ITGDPT
+1344 ITGAPT
-1350 VIASTTMSQLS
+1350 VVASTPMSQLS
-1361 AQTINLSGTPT
+1361 AQTIDLSGTPT
-1372 WGTFAAAPDGSVWV
+1372 WGTFAAAPDGSVWI

-1394 VGNRNVKRTLKNGAV
+1394 VGSRKAKRVVKNGAL

-1462 VTQVTSG
+1462 VTKIESG

-1479 GTGLSSGQFISGAGV
+1479 GTGLSTGQFISGVSV
-1494 GPVTTIVRQL
+1494 GPVTTIVKQL

-1514 VVDSTTKQIY
+1514 AVDSSTSASN
-1524 LGGLG
+1524 LGGAG
-1529 TYQVS
+1529 TYEVS
-1534 SPIGAQTVG
+1534 SPVGGQTVG
-1543 GPFGIAMTA
+1543 GPTGIAMTA
-1552 DTYALWVNESEAN
+1552 DTYAIWVNESEAN
-1565 GRDAYPGISAVG
+1565 GRDANPGISTIG
-1577 GFGMG
+1577 GFFMG

-1593 GIGVRSLLNTG
+1593 GFGVKSVLNTG

-1619 TITRIDS
+1619 TIARIDS
-1626 SMSDSRAGNRQDVG
+1626 SMSASHLGNRQDVG

-1669 YYSGYWGC
+1669 YGAGYWGC
-1677 RILADGEGGK
+1677 RVVADGEGGK
-1687 ACKAVGLGKQA
+1687 ACKAVGLGNQS

-1705 MWKSGS
+1705 MWKRGS

-1743 TLDIKTSWLGTSERL
+1743 TLHINTSWLGTSEFL

-1766 SLAMGPDG
+1766 SLAIGPDG
-1774 SIYMGGRGSLGGERQ
+1774 SIYMGGRGSLGGERS

-1808 GSMLELEFI
+1808 ASALAI
-1817 SRTLVMFGLF
+1817 VSRIFVEFGLF

-1833 VINEDLKFGYQ
+1833 MINEDLKPGHQPNQSNF
-1844 ANPSVSPVRNAYNWK
+1844 SPVRNAYNWK

-1868 KVWTPSDGLLNMPGD
+1868 KVWTPGDGLLDAPGD

-1904 PVTENPKTGLPTGA
+1904 PVTKNPKTGLPTGA

-1940 TPTGLTA
+1940 TPSGLSA

-1994 TSAPFAGLQTNG
+1994 TSAPFAGLQANG

-2016 NYYGTSSDANGQ
+2016 NYFGTSSDANGQ

-2040 TTVLSTEGLGV
+2040 KTVLSTAGLSV

-2063 GVDRNG
+2063 GADRNG

-2110 NQPNVVHS
+2110 NQPNLVHS
-2118 RGQTI
+2118 QGQTI
-2123 KLSQAQLNFQIDT
+2123 KLSQTQINFQIDT

-2156 GGKAGQQIRLNY
+2156 GGKAGQTIRLNY

-2197 QSYRDTAT
+2197 QSYRNTAT

-2213 YIYGYSHPIAQG
+2213 YIYGYSRPIAQG
-2225 KKLESVTLP
+2225 KTLASVTLP
-2234 VDSGVIL
+2234 ANPDVML
-2241 VGLEMSTSIAVS
+2241 LGLEMSTSIAVS

-2316 SWAGSAFEVGQIPT
+2316 SWAGSAFQVGQIPT
-2330 SNSQVGGQK
+2330 SNSQVGGRQ

-2363 LIGAGFGGTQSN
+2363 LIGAGFNGTQSN

-2394 SDWASAPSPGS
+2394 SDWASAPIPAPA
-2405 VSGEAVMNG
+2405 SGEAVMNG
-2414 GTQVNQLGNSVNRPA
+2414 GTQINQLGNPVNRPA

-2438 PAGKTL
+2438 PSGKTV
-2444 QSLTLPES
+2444 QSLTLPKA

-2461 LVGTPSAAPWSGVG
+2461 LVGTPSVAPWSGVG

-2517 NGMAPAAFT
+2517 NGLAPAAFT

-2535 TFLGGISSGTDGTP
+2535 TFLGGIGSGTDGTA
-2549 GSVLAVF
+2549 GTALAVF
-2556 QVATGS
+2556 DVAAGS
-2562 APLAAG
+2562 ASLAAG
-2568 QFMSGAGVVGGTSII
+2568 QLISGAGVAAGTVIT
-2583 GQLTYGPK
+2583 GQLTYGPQ
-2591 GQVVTAGTPAS
+2591 GQIVTSGTPAS

-2607 GTYSVSVPQSV
+2607 GVYSVNVSQSV
-2618 AAGTVLQ
+2618 AAGTMLE
-2625 ASQAGNTLTI
+2625 ASQPGNTLTI
-2635 NGPISGGAQFAQL
+2635 DGPISGAAQLAQL
-2648 GSPGTSNPTTFPV
+2648 GSPGASSPTNPPV

-2671 TITQNLSTASTFT
+2671 TITKNVSTTSTLT
-2684 GAINNGT
+2684 GTINNGT
-2691 AGSPGTTLMVTAIT
+2691 AGSPGTTLMVTAIS
-2705 GTPLTVGQVVT
+2705 GTPLSVGQVIT
-2716 GAGIAPGTTIT
+2716 GAGIAPGTTIAA
-2727 GQLGTPANGSAGGIG
+2727 QISTPANGQAGGAG
-2742 IYSLSGSPQSIGSKT
+2742 IYSLSGPPQSIGLTT
-2757 MTATQYRYAVSGP
+2757 MTATQYRYTVSGP

-2775 ASTAMTATSPGNTL
+2775 PSTAMTATSPGNTL
-2789 TVSNVTG
+2789 TVSSVTG
-2796 GSITVG
+2796 GTITVG

-2823 NGQLASFVGSISN
+2823 NGQIANFVGSISN
-2836 GTAGTAGNT
+2836 GTPGAAGNV
-2845 LSVSAV
+2845 LSVSSV
-2851 SGSTPIAVGQ
+2851 SGTTPIAVGQ
-2861 IIAGKGVAAGTT
+2861 IIAGTGVAAGTT

-2902 LTAAQPG
+2902 LAAAQPG
-2909 TTLTVNSSA
+2909 TTLTVTSIA
-2918 APALGIGQA
+2918 APVGSALGIGQA

-2932 VAPGTTITAVGTVPG
+2932 VAPGTTITAVGVGSG

-2960 VAPSTSL
+2960 VAPATAL

-2978 DNTTIT
+2978 DDTTIT

-2992 GAGVY
+2992 GPGVY
-2997 TVSGSPQAVA
+2997 TVSGPPQAVA

-3017 PLSTLITAS
+3017 PVSTLITAA

-3052 GSYTQTAEQAAAGT
+3052 GSYTQTADQAAAGT
-3066 KQLNFAQAIVDA
+3066 QQLNLAQAIVDECA
-3078 CTGGGCVISLAAA
+3078 GGGCVISLAAA
-3091 AANGDQETQILVV
+3091 AANGNQNNQTLVV
-3104 NYTEGTPDSIKQDY
+3104 NYTGGTADSITQNY

-3137 PAHFNYSSYAV
+3137 PASFKYSSYAV

-3161 GEWIIARQSSL
+3161 GEWIIASQSSL
-3172 NTSSGA
+3172 NNSSGA
-3178 AAVTNNYLYGYSY
+3178 ADSTTIYLYGYSY

-3209 VGILSIAVTRP
+3209 VGVLSIAATRP
-3220 TMVDLTYNTFG
+3220 TMVDLSSVYNAFG
-3231 ITTAPWNVADSQG
+3231 ITTAPWQVANHQG
-3244 FDNKGQYYN
+3244 FDDKGQYYN

-3260 WLKGKSAVDSTI
+3260 WAKGKGSVDSTI

-3287 TSSSQVGGSKG
+3287 TEASQVGGKDG
-3298 PKNVVQ
+3298 PSNVVQ
-3304 ATGQTIIITA
+3304 AAGQTIDITA
-3314 GDYANLFMIGACN
+3314 GDYANLFMIGASN
-3327 DGSQTESIT
+3327 DGSQTANIT

-3374 LQTGDESGQTANV
+3374 LQDGNQSGNTANV
-3387 YGYSYSIPD
+3387 YGYSYAIPD
-3396 GKTVQSIVLPNNK
+3396 GKTVKSVQLPNNK
-3409 AIGILGISLL
+3409 AVGILGISLL

>member
-1 MMMRISLES
+1 
-10 PGLTAVRNWLAGL
+10 LA
-23 TTLPM
+23 T
-28 TRVGRSGR
+28 
-36 RTRFRKGTRIAL
+36 
-48 LGEELEP
+48 
-55 RTLLD
+55 
-60 AGMVARLAD
+60 
-69 LIDSSDTGSSKADN
+69 
-83 ITYDTTPS
+83 
-91 LAGGVLGPARKVQLY
+91 
-106 IDGSPF
+106 
-112 GEPLNVANGR
+112 
-122 WAYTVAPEAAL
+122 
-133 AAGKHTVAVRPIN
+133 
-146 SSGEFGKLSKPLMVK
+146 
-161 IVTTPPPAPTLRV
+161 
-174 GNLSAVAAAKIGAT
+174 
-188 IVGAATF
+188 
-195 RGVAQPGQQV
+195 
-205 SVSIDGVLAGRVR
+205 
-218 SDAKTGG
+218 
-225 WVFKSPQLAIGA
+225 
-237 HEVTAVA
+237 
-244 ENLAG
+244 
-249 RQSVATSL
+249 
-257 TVWVEGLRTVMPDP
+257 
-271 SSGQAI
+271 
-277 DLMASHVLGGESQ
+277 
-290 GFVVT
+290 
-295 KVYGGTLQKWS
+295 
-306 ATTNAWQVIPKS
+306 
-318 ALAMDPATLNNA
+318 DPATLQNA
-330 PARRTISINDMVRWM
+330 PAGRIISFEDMVRLT
-345 PSNDSLG
+345 PSSGSGDS
-352 KVAAFDVVAL
+352 VATFDVVAL
-362 HKPGS
+362 RRPGA
-367 PKAAVPEATTVP
+367 PKAAVPEAATVP
-379 GKIVDPLVSFI
+379 GAIVDPVVSFI
-390 PGVGAVLRWKTPID
+390 PGVAASINWKTPID

-418 LSGGRLAAYNVS
+418 LSDGRTAVYNVT
-430 SDVGEVVV
+430 SDVNEVVLT
-438 MEDDVQSVKI
+438 DGDVQSVKM
-448 WASTK
+448 WAATK
-453 RGAGPTSTLGVS
+453 HGAGPTSTLGVS
-465 AESSLAAANNPTQ
+465 AESSLAASSNPTQ

-502 SLAWDAPTLPT
+502 SLAWGAPSLPT

-539 DLINPYANELQT
+539 DLINPYSNELQT
-551 GLPFDGSVNKNGDNT
+551 GLPFDGSVTQNGDNT

-628 DAYLNVATSKKPGSA
+628 NATLNAATSKKPGSV
-643 SEPVN
+643 SEP
-648 AVNTT
+648 AKISENTT
-653 VKTVTP
+653 VTTVTP
-659 DPYARMVFEVT
+659 NPYARMVFEVT
-670 PIFSSMLPNNTTA
+670 PIFSSMLPNNTTV
-683 GIPNVRLWSGV
+683 GIPNVRYWSGV

-766 VTDGTSDGT
+766 VTDGTSALS
-775 HYRGKRVTV
+775 RGRRVTV

-790 RKNSMQ
+790 RTNSMQ

-817 VTYKILVGDNVPQP
+817 VTYKLLVGNNVPQK
-831 HGGPPQFKLLSGKVA
+831 HGGPPQFKLLSGQVA
-846 EHDGKLFRDLVDPFR
+846 DNFSDKKLLHP
-861 DVFDLT
+861 VFYEFDF
-867 ARRER
+867 AKR
-872 KKNLNDN
+872 KKRKQNSTDT
-879 QPVNVAT
+879 VNVAT

-912 LRSLGKTAAIAS
+912 LRSIGNTAAIAS

-984 NGTGGGSTGNVA
+984 NGTGGGSTGNAA

-1065 EDGRIASFT
+1065 EDGRMASFT

-1146 AIDSGTAGTS
+1146 TIDSGTAGTS
-1156 GSILTVSAVGS
+1156 GSILTVSAVSS

-1183 SSSTSSAGHSS
+1183 SSSTSSSNSS
-1194 GTAIPA
+1194 PGTSIPA

-1226 ITSTAMTASFNTG
+1226 ITSTAMTASFNGG

-1307 EGTRIVKQLTYINS
+1307 EGTRIVKQLTYVNS
-1321 SGTSV
+1321 SGASV
-1326 KVTKATP
+1326 KVSKTTP

-1344 ITGDPT
+1344 ITGAPT
-1350 VIASTTMSQLS
+1350 VVASTPMSQLS
-1361 AQTINLSGTPT
+1361 AQTIDLSGTPT
-1372 WGTFAAAPDGSVWV
+1372 WGTFAAAPDGSLWV

-1394 VGNRNVKRTLKNGAV
+1394 VGNRNVKRTLMNGAV

-1455 ISGTTLT
+1455 ISGTILT
-1462 VTQVTSG
+1462 VTQVNSG

-1504 TYVGSAGTSV
+1504 TYVGSAGTSF
-1514 VVDSTTKQIY
+1514 VVDSSTSASN
-1524 LGGLG
+1524 LGGAG
-1529 TYQVS
+1529 TYQVN
-1534 SPIGAQTVG
+1534 SPIGGQTVG
-1543 GPFGIAMTA
+1543 GQAGIAMTA
-1552 DTYALWVNESEAN
+1552 DTYAIWVNESEAN
-1565 GRDAYPGISAVG
+1565 GRDAKLVG
-1577 GFGMG
+1577 
-1582 KNGQSAASGGA
+1582 
-1593 GIGVRSLLNTG
+1593 TG
-1604 GTVRLNNSQDFKLKS
+1604 GTLHLNNSQDFKLKS
-1619 TITRIDS
+1619 TIARIDS
-1626 SMSDSRAGNRQDVG
+1626 SMSGSHLGNRQDVG

-1646 IAVPGQD
+1646 ITVPGQD

-1677 RILADGEGGK
+1677 RILADGGGSK
-1687 ACKAVGLGKQA
+1687 ACQAVGLGKQA

-1711 GKIVQVEY
+1711 GKIVQVEF

-1743 TLDIKTSWLGTSERL
+1743 TLDIKTSWLGTSEFL

-1774 SIYMGGRGSLGGERQ
+1774 SIYMGGRGSLGGERS

-1802 SGVSTG
+1802 SGVSTDVPW
-1808 GSMLELEFI
+1808 LAFDEIF
-1817 SRTLVMFGLF
+1817 RTLVMFELF

-1833 VINEDLKFGYQ
+1833 VINEDIKFGYQ
-1844 ANPSVSPVRNAYNWK
+1844 ANETRFSPVRTAYNWK

-1868 KVWTPSDGLLNMPGD
+1868 KVWTPGDGLLEAPGD

-1940 TPTGLTA
+1940 TPSGLSA

-2016 NYYGTSSDANGQ
+2016 NYFGTSSDANGQ

-2040 TTVLSTEGLGV
+2040 KTVLSTEGLGV

-2089 VSFGLGSAASL
+2089 VSFGLGSAAGL

-2118 RGQTI
+2118 QGQTI
-2123 KLSQAQLNFQIDT
+2123 KLSQAQINFQIDT

-2156 GGKAGQQIRLNY
+2156 GGKAGQTIRLNY

-2234 VDSGVIL
+2234 ANPDVML
-2241 VGLEMSTSIAVS
+2241 LGLEMSTSIAVS

-2302 VISRGNAPPKEIVM
+2302 VISRGNPPPKEIVM

-2330 SNSQVGGQK
+2330 SNSQVGGRQ

-2363 LIGAGFGGTQSN
+2363 LIGAGFNGTQSN
-2375 QNITV
+2375 KNITV
-2380 NFTDGTTATWTQTF
+2380 NFADGTTATWTQTF

-2414 GTQVNQLGNSVNRPA
+2414 GTQINQLGNPVNRPA

-2438 PAGKTL
+2438 PSGKTV

-2461 LVGTPSAAPWSGVG
+2461 LVGTPSVAPWSGVG

-2517 NGMAPAAFT
+2517 NGVAPAAFT

-2562 APLAAG
+2562 VPLAAG
-2568 QFMSGAGVVGGTSII
+2568 QFISGAGVAGGTSII
-2583 GQLTYGPK
+2583 GQLTYGPQ
-2591 GQVVTAGTPAS
+2591 GQVVTSGTPAS

-2618 AAGTVLQ
+2618 AAGTVLE

-2635 NGPISGGAQFAQL
+2635 NGPISGGAQFAWL
-2648 GSPGTSNPTTFPV
+2648 VSPSAGSPTNLPV

-2671 TITQNLSTASTFT
+2671 TITTITFVKAVTFT
-2684 GAINNGT
+2684 GTINNGT
-2691 AGSPGTTLMVTAIT
+2691 AGSPGQTLTVTAIN
-2705 GTPLTVGQVVT
+2705 GTPLAAGQVVT
-2716 GAGIAPGTTIT
+2716 GAGIALGTTIA
-2727 GQLGTPANGSAGGIG
+2727 GQVGTPANGSAGGVG
-2742 IYSLSGSPQSIGSKT
+2742 IYSLSGPPQSIGSTT
-2757 MTATQYRYAVSGP
+2757 MTATQYRYTVSGP

-2775 ASTAMTATSPGNTL
+2775 PSTAMTATSPGNTL
-2789 TVSNVTG
+2789 TVSSVTDG
-2796 GSITVG
+2796 TITVG

-2823 NGQLASFVGSISN
+2823 NGQIASFAGSISN
-2836 GTAGTAGNT
+2836 GTPGAAGNV
-2845 LSVSAV
+2845 LSVSSV

-2861 IIAGKGVAAGTT
+2861 IIAGTGVAAGTT

-2909 TTLTVNSSA
+2909 TTLTVTSIA
-2918 APALGIGQA
+2918 APVGLALGIGQA

-2932 VAPGTTITAVGTVPG
+2932 VAPGTTITAVGIGSG

-2960 VAPSTSL
+2960 VAPATAL

-2978 DNTTIT
+2978 DDTTIT
-2984 AFVSGTNG
+2984 AFVSGTSG
-2992 GAGVY
+2992 GPGVY

-3017 PLSTLITAS
+3017 PLSTLITAA

-3066 KQLNFAQAIVDA
+3066 KELQLAQQIIDA
-3078 CTGGGCVISLAAA
+3078 CTGGGCVLNLAAA
-3091 AANGDQETQILVV
+3091 GTNGNQPGNTLTV
-3104 NYTEGTPDSIKQDY
+3104 NYTNGTSDSISQSY
-3118 SNWWMP
+3118 SDWATP
-3124 VYISS
+3124 VSFTI
-3129 TSSGGAIG
+3129 TGSGGAIG
-3137 PAHFNYSSYAV
+3137 PASFTYTPYPV

-3154 IGMMSYP
+3154 VGMLSYP
-3161 GEWIIARQSSL
+3161 GEWIISRQAYRDTSTGTTQ
-3172 NTSSGA
+3172 NT
-3178 AAVTNNYLYGYSY
+3178 TNYVYGYSY
-3191 WIPVGS
+3191 YIPAGS

-3209 VGILSIAVTRP
+3209 VGVLSLSATKP
-3220 TMVDLTYNTFG
+3220 TMVDLSTDYNAFG

-3260 WLKGKSAVDSTI
+3260 WAKGKSAVDSTI

-3287 TSSSQVGGSKG
+3287 TSGSQVGGSKG
-3298 PKNVVQ
+3298 LKNVVQ
-3304 ATGQTIIITA
+3304 ATGQSIDLPS
-3314 GDYANLFMIGACN
+3314 GDYANLFMIGASN
-3327 DGSQTESIT
+3327 DGSQTVNLT
-3336 VNFTDGTSATWTQT
+3336 VNFTDGTSATWNQT
-3350 FSDWE
+3350 FSSWSS
-3355 VTPTTFPTG
+3355 TPSVGTVSG

-3374 LQTGDESGQTANV
+3374 LQTGHESGNTANV
-3387 YGYSYSIPD
+3387 YGYSYAIPE
-3396 GKTVQSIVLPNNK
+3396 GKTVKSLQLPNNK
-3409 AIGILGISLL
+3409 AVGILGISLL

>member
-28 TRVGRSGR
+28 TRVGHSGSCTRSG
-36 RTRFRKGTRIAL
+36 TRFRKGTRIAL
-48 LGEELEP
+48 QGEELEP

-91 LAGGVLGPARKVQLY
+91 LAGGVSGAATKVQLFINGTPY
-106 IDGSPF
+106 GD
-112 GEPLNVANGR
+112 PLNVANGR

-146 SSGEFGKLSKPLMVK
+146 SSGEVGKLSKPLVLK

-174 GNLSAVAAAKIGAT
+174 GNLTAAAAARTGAT

-218 SDAKTGG
+218 SDAKTGV
-225 WVFKSPQLAIGA
+225 WAFKSPQLAIGA

-249 RQSVATSL
+249 RQSLPTSL
-257 TVWVEGLRTVMPDP
+257 TVRVEGLRTVMPDA

-318 ALAMDPATLNNA
+318 ALAMDPATLNSA

-362 HKPGS
+362 RKPNAPS
-367 PKAAVPEATTVP
+367 AAVPEATTVP
-379 GKIVDPLVSFI
+379 GKIVDPLVSFV
-390 PGVGAVLRWKTPID
+390 PGVGAVIRWKTPID

-448 WASTK
+448 WASTN

-478 GVVTL
+478 DVVSL
-483 EKSLIVNNLKVTQ
+483 EKSVKVSNLTVTQ

-502 SLAWDAPTLPT
+502 ALSWDAPTLPT

-527 IKVVSYSVTMKQ
+527 IKVVSYAVTMKQ

-551 GLPFDGSVNKNGDNT
+551 GFPFDGSVEKNGENT

-574 ATTSPTYPSGEKGPF
+574 ATTSPTYPSGEPGPF
-589 NTGAYTIGG
+589 NTDAYPIDG
-598 GLTVIPGQTTVLTAA
+598 GLTVIPGQTKVLTAA

-628 DAYLNVATSKKPGSA
+628 DAFLKVATSNTAGSA
-643 SEPVN
+643 SVPAN
-648 AVNTT
+648 ILSLNTT

-659 DPYARMVFEVT
+659 DPYARMMFEVT
-670 PIFSSMLPNNTTA
+670 PIFSAMLPNNTHA
-683 GIPNVRLWSGV
+683 GVPNVRYWSGV
-694 DSVEPYLSLFLAPTA
+694 DDIEPYLSLFLAPTA
-709 MLGASDGS
+709 MLPASDGS
-717 MWVAYQRSPLAKVIH
+717 MWVAYQRTPLAKTIH
-732 RMISWMDP
+732 RILSWMDP
-740 FSQGLATTFTGYISN
+740 YSKGLATTFTGYISN
-755 QDGTGPGNYLT
+755 QQGTGPGNYLT
-766 VTDGTSDGT
+766 VTDGQSVRKGV
-775 HYRGKRVTV
+775 KVKF

-790 RKNSMQ
+790 LANSKQ
-796 EITLESGTWGTPPTS
+796 QITLESGTWGTPPNS

-817 VTYKILVGDNVPQP
+817 VTYKLLVGPRRQNP
-831 HGGPPQFKLLSGKVA
+831 GGYPQFKLLNNANAKQA
-846 EHDGKLFRDLVDPFR
+846 
-861 DVFDLT
+861 
-867 ARRER
+867 
-872 KKNLNDN
+872 
-879 QPVNVAT
+879 VNVAT
-886 GTAADWKTPVQLV
+886 GTAGDWKTPVQLV
-899 ATPTKLVGVWEDV
+899 ATPTKLNGDWTAV
-912 LRSLGKTAAIAS
+912 LKTLGGTGAIVT
-924 GNYKELKKIERT
+924 GNYKELKKFENT
-936 IAGLSPATKLAVLRA
+936 IAGLPAKTKLAVLR
-951 FSEPLPEDQVRQY
+951 FLSEPLPEDQVRQY
-964 KFVDGQWQ
+964 KFVDGEWQ
-972 LAASFITTMNGT
+972 LASSFITTMNGT
-984 NGTGGGSTGNVA
+984 NGTGGGSTGNAA

-1026 VKGDNRSG
+1026 VQGNNRSG
-1034 WARFSPALSKQVGY
+1034 WARFSPNLSKQVGY
-1048 VQRIGGKQISF
+1048 VQRIGGQQISF

-1065 EDGRIASFT
+1065 EDNRTASFT
-1074 GGISDGQGA
+1074 GGISDGEGA
-1083 AGDVL
+1083 AGEIL
-1088 NVSTVSSTSTIR
+1088 NVSAVSSASTIK

-1113 TIAPGPQIE
+1113 TIAPGTQIE
-1122 RQLTALVNGTQV
+1122 RQLTALVNGVQV
-1134 PVSQVFGIPFTG
+1134 PVSRVFGIPFIGT
-1146 AIDSGTAGTS
+1146 INNGTAETS
-1156 GSILTVSAVGS
+1156 GSILTVTAISS
-1167 LTPLAVG
+1167 ETPLSVG
-1174 LIIANAATS
+1174 LVIANPTRG
-1183 SSSTSSAGHSS
+1183 SSSTSSSNGSAGTS
-1194 GTAIPA
+1194 IPA

-1226 ITSTAMTASFNTG
+1226 LTSTAMTASLNVG
-1239 SADSPVASTTAVLG
+1239 SADSPAASTTAVLG
-1253 GAGTYKLRA
+1253 GAGTYKLK
-1262 GNSQLVAES
+1262 GGKSQFVAES
-1271 SQLNAHWPVS
+1271 SQLFGHWPVS
-1281 VLKVTQM
+1281 VLTVTQM
-1288 TAGSPPIVLGQTFS
+1288 AAGSPPIVLGQTFS

-1307 EGTRIVKQLTYINS
+1307 EGSRIVKQLTYVNS

-1333 LSALGGVGTYM
+1333 LSALGRVGTYM

-1350 VIASTTMSQLS
+1350 VIASTTMTQLS

-1394 VGNRNVKRTLKNGAV
+1394 VGSRNRKRVVKNGAL

-1444 SGTPPVKLVGS
+1444 SGTPPIRLVGS

-1462 VTQVTSG
+1462 VTEIESG
-1469 ATNDANQFVA
+1469 ATNDANQLVA
-1479 GTGLSSGQFISGAGV
+1479 VTGLLSGQYLTGAGV
-1494 GPVTTIVRQL
+1494 GPVTTITTQL
-1504 TYVGSAGTSV
+1504 TYISSDGTSV
-1514 VVDSTTKQIY
+1514 AVDSSTAASNR
-1524 LGGLG
+1524 GGLG

-1534 SPIGAQTVG
+1534 SPIGVQTVG
-1543 GPFGIAMTA
+1543 GPAGIAMTA

-1565 GRDAYPGISAVG
+1565 GRDTSLG
-1577 GFGMG
+1577 G
-1582 KNGQSAASGGA
+1582 
-1593 GIGVRSLLNTG
+1593 G

-1619 TITRIDS
+1619 TIARIDS
-1626 SMSDSRAGNRQDVG
+1626 SMSDSSAGNRQDVG
-1640 RGAMGM
+1640 RGAMGI

-1669 YYSGYWGC
+1669 YGATYWGC
-1677 RILADGEGGK
+1677 RVIADGEGRK
-1687 ACKAVGLGKQA
+1687 ACMAPALGDQV

-1705 MWKSGS
+1705 MWKRGS
-1711 GKIVQVEY
+1711 GKIVEVKY

-1728 GGSRTSGLDFLKVTD
+1728 GGTRTSGLDFLKVTT
-1743 TLDIKTSWLGTSERL
+1743 TLDVPTSWLGTNEVFMS
-1758 MEDAGRPQ
+1758 DAGRPQ

-1774 SIYMGGRGSLGGERQ
+1774 SIYMGGRGSLGGERK
-1789 AFLADINPTNFWG
+1789 AVLKDIDPLNFFG
-1802 SGVSTG
+1802 SGVSKG
-1808 GSMLELEFI
+1808 GSTVTTI
-1817 SRTLVMFGLF
+1817 IRTIAQIALLV
-1827 IDELNI
+1827 DHLNI
-1833 VINEDLKFGYQ
+1833 MVNEDLKDGFE
-1844 ANPSVSPVRNAYNWK
+1844 RNQSAFTPIRSSYNWK

-1868 KVWTPSDGLLNMPGD
+1868 KVWTPGDGLLNMPGD

-1940 TPTGLTA
+1940 TPLGLSA

-2016 NYYGTSSDANGQ
+2016 NYFGTSSDANGQ

-2040 TTVLSTEGLGV
+2040 TTVLSTAGLGV

-2197 QSYRDTAT
+2197 QPYRDTAT

-2241 VGLEMSTSIAVS
+2241 LGLEMSTSIAVS

-2375 QNITV
+2375 KNITV
-2380 NFTDGTTATWTQTF
+2380 NFTDGTTTTWTQTF

-2438 PAGKTL
+2438 PAGKTV

-2461 LVGTPSAAPWSGVG
+2461 LVGTPSVAPWSGVG

-2535 TFLGGISSGTDGTP
+2535 TFLGGISGGTDGTP

-2562 APLAAG
+2562 APLATG
-2568 QFMSGAGVVGGTSII
+2568 QFMSGAGVAGGTSII

-2648 GSPGTSNPTTFPV
+2648 GSPGSSSPTTFPV

-2671 TITQNLSTASTFT
+2671 TITKNLSTASTFT
-2684 GAINNGT
+2684 GTINNGT

-2716 GAGIAPGTTIT
+2716 GTGIAPGTTIT

-2742 IYSLSGSPQSIGSKT
+2742 IYSLSGSPQSIGSTT

-2836 GTAGTAGNT
+2836 GTPGTAGNT
-2845 LSVSAV
+2845 LSVSTV

-2873 ITAFVSGTNGG
+2873 ITAFVSGNNGG

-2909 TTLTVNSSA
+2909 TTLTVTSIA
-2918 APALGIGQA
+2918 APVGLALGIGQA

-2932 VAPGTTITAVGTVPG
+2932 VAPGTTITAVGPGSG

-2960 VAPSTSL
+2960 VAPATAL

-2992 GAGVY
+2992 GPGVY

-3104 NYTEGTPDSIKQDY
+3104 NYTEGTPDSITQDY

-3209 VGILSIAVTRP
+3209 VGVLSIAATRP
-3220 TMVDLTYNTFG
+3220 TMVDLSSDYNTFG

-3253 ASNLDLG
+3253 ASNLDLA

-3304 ATGQTIIITA
+3304 ATGQTINITA

-3327 DGSQTESIT
+3327 DGSQTETIT

-3374 LQTGDESGQTANV
+3374 LQTGNESGQTANV

-3396 GKTVQSIVLPNNK
+3396 GKTVQSIVLPSNK

>member
-1 MMMRISLES
+1 M
-10 PGLTAVRNWLAGL
+10 A
-23 TTLPM
+23 
-28 TRVGRSGR
+28 
-36 RTRFRKGTRIAL
+36 
-48 LGEELEP
+48 
-55 RTLLD
+55 
-60 AGMVARLAD
+60 ARLAD
-69 LIDSSDTGSSKADN
+69 LVDSSDTGSSNRDN
-83 ITYDTTPS
+83 LTSDTTPA
-91 LAGGVLGPARKVQLY
+91 LAGGVRGAATQVQLF
-106 IDGSPF
+106 INGTPHGD
-112 GEPLNVANGR
+112 PLPVANGT
-122 WAYTVAPEAAL
+122 WTYTVAPEAAL
-133 AAGKHTVAVRPIN
+133 AAGKHAVTVRPIN
-146 SSGEFGKLSKPLMVK
+146 ASGTFGKLSKPLLVT
-161 IVTTPPPAPTLRV
+161 VATTPPLAPTLGV
-174 GNLSAVAAAKIGAT
+174 GRLSPAAATEKGVT

-195 RGVAQPGQQV
+195 RGVVQPGRQV
-205 SVSIDGVLAGRVR
+205 SVSIDGEFAGRVS
-218 SDAKTGG
+218 SDARTGA
-225 WVFKSPQLAIGA
+225 WSFKSPWLANGV
-237 HEVTAVA
+237 HTVRAVA
-244 ENLAG
+244 EDRAG
-249 RQSVATSL
+249 LQSAAASL
-257 TVWVEGLRTVMPDP
+257 TVWAEPLRTVTPDT
-271 SSGQAI
+271 SSGQPV
-277 DLMASHVLGGESQ
+277 DLMAAHVLGGESQ
-290 GFVVT
+290 GFIVT
-295 KVYGGTLQKWS
+295 KVSGGTLQKWS
-306 ATTNAWQVIPKS
+306 AIRNTWEAIPNK
-318 ALAMDPATLNNA
+318 ALATDPATLQNA
-330 PARRTISINDMVRWM
+330 PAGRIISFEDMVRLT
-345 PSNDSLG
+345 PGSGSGDS
-352 KVAAFDVVAL
+352 VATFDVVAL
-362 HKPGS
+362 RKPGA
-367 PKAAVPEATTVP
+367 PKAAVPEAATVP
-379 GKIVDPLVSFI
+379 GAIVDPVVSFI
-390 PGVGAVLRWKTPID
+390 PGVAASINWKTPID

-418 LSGGRLAAYNVS
+418 LSDGRTAVYNVT
-430 SDVGEVVV
+430 SDVNEVVLT
-438 MEDDVQSVKI
+438 DGDVQSVEM
-448 WASTK
+448 WAATK
-453 RGAGPTSTLGVS
+453 RGAGPRSALGVS
-465 AESSLAAANNPTQ
+465 AESSLAASSNPTQ

-483 EKSLIVNNLKVTQ
+483 EKSLIVNNLKATQ

-502 SLAWDAPTLPT
+502 SLAWTAPALPT

-551 GLPFDGSVNKNGDNT
+551 GLPFDGSATQNGDNT
-566 AWLAGFSN
+566 AWLAGLSN
-574 ATTSPTYPSGEKGPF
+574 ATTSPSYPSGEKGPF

-628 DAYLNVATSKKPGSA
+628 NATLNVATSKKPGSV
-643 SEPVN
+643 SEP
-648 AVNTT
+648 AKISENTT
-653 VKTVTP
+653 ITTVTP
-659 DPYARMVFEVT
+659 NPYARMVFEVT

-683 GIPNVRLWSGV
+683 GIPNVRYWSGV

-717 MWVAYQRSPLAKVIH
+717 MWVAYQRTPLAKVIH

-755 QDGTGPGNYLT
+755 KEGTGPGNYLT
-766 VTDGTSDGT
+766 VTDCDSPK
-775 HYRGKRVTV
+775 GKCKL
-784 PGGGEI
+784 PGGGLI
-790 RKNSMQ
+790 TSDSQQK
-796 EITLESGTWGTPPTS
+796 ITLESGTWGTPPTF
-811 TSNGAT
+811 TSNGAA
-817 VTYKILVGDNVPQP
+817 VPYNLLVGARQKPQ
-831 HGGPPQFKLLSGKVA
+831 GTNQQYKLISVGW
-846 EHDGKLFRDLVDPFR
+846 E
-861 DVFDLT
+861 
-867 ARRER
+867 
-872 KKNLNDN
+872 
-879 QPVNVAT
+879 QPVSVAT
-886 GTAADWKTPVQLV
+886 GNAADWKTPVQLV
-899 ATPTKLVGVWEDV
+899 ATPTKLKGAWEGFLRV
-912 LRSLGKTAAIAS
+912 LGGTSAIVS

-964 KFVDGQWQ
+964 TFVDGAWQ
-972 LAASFITTMNGT
+972 LTASFITTMNGT
-984 NGTGGGSTGNVA
+984 NGTGGGSTGNAA

-1065 EDGRIASFT
+1065 EDGRTASFT

-1105 ILTAGPGT
+1105 ILTAGLGT
-1113 TIAPGPQIE
+1113 TIAPGTQIE

-1134 PVSQVFGIPFTG
+1134 PLSQVFGIPFNGT
-1146 AIDSGTAGTS
+1146 IDSGTAGTS

-1174 LIIANAATS
+1174 LVIANAATS
-1183 SSSTSSAGHSS
+1183 SAGHPS
-1194 GTAIPA
+1194 GTVIPA
-1200 GTVITAQLSGHPG
+1200 GTVITAQLSGQPG

-1239 SADSPVASTTAVLG
+1239 SADSPVAGTTAVLG

-1288 TAGSPPIVLGQTFS
+1288 TAGSPPIVVGQTFS

-1307 EGTRIVKQLTYINS
+1307 DGTRIVSQLTYVNS

-1326 KVTKATP
+1326 RVTRTTP

-1344 ITGDPT
+1344 ITGAPT
-1350 VIASTTMSQLS
+1350 VVASTPMSQLS
-1361 AQTINLSGTPT
+1361 AQTIDLSGTPT
-1372 WGTFAAAPDGSVWV
+1372 WGTFAAAPDGSVWI

-1394 VGNRNVKRTLKNGAV
+1394 VGNRKAKRVVKNGAL

-1462 VTQVTSG
+1462 VTKIESG

-1479 GTGLSSGQFISGAGV
+1479 GTGLSTGQFISGVGV
-1494 GPVTTIVRQL
+1494 GPVTTIVKQL

-1514 VVDSTTKQIY
+1514 AVDSSTSASN
-1524 LGGLG
+1524 LGGAG
-1529 TYQVS
+1529 TYEVS
-1534 SPIGAQTVG
+1534 SPVGGQTVG
-1543 GPFGIAMTA
+1543 GPAGIAMTA
-1552 DTYALWVNESEAN
+1552 DTYAIWVNESEAN
-1565 GRDAYPGISAVG
+1565 GRDATPGISTIG
-1577 GFGMG
+1577 GFFMG

-1593 GIGVRSLLNTG
+1593 GFGVKSVLNTG

-1619 TITRIDS
+1619 TIARIDS
-1626 SMSDSRAGNRQDVG
+1626 SMSASQLGNRQDVG

-1669 YYSGYWGC
+1669 YGAGYWGC
-1677 RILADGEGGK
+1677 RVVADGEGGK
-1687 ACKAVGLGKQA
+1687 ACKAVGLGNQA

-1705 MWKSGS
+1705 MWKRGS

-1743 TLDIKTSWLGTSERL
+1743 TLHINTSWLGTSEFL

-1766 SLAMGPDG
+1766 SLAIGPDG
-1774 SIYMGGRGSLGGERQ
+1774 SIYMGGRGSLGGERS

-1808 GSMLELEFI
+1808 ASALAI
-1817 SRTLVMFGLF
+1817 VSRIFVEFGLF

-1833 VINEDLKFGYQ
+1833 MINEDLKPGHQPNQSNF
-1844 ANPSVSPVRNAYNWK
+1844 SPVRNAYNWK

-1868 KVWTPSDGLLNMPGD
+1868 KVWTPGDGLLDAPGD

-1940 TPTGLTA
+1940 TPSGLSA

-1994 TSAPFAGLQTNG
+1994 TSAPFAGLQANG

-2016 NYYGTSSDANGQ
+2016 NYFGTSSDANGQ

-2040 TTVLSTEGLGV
+2040 KTALSTAGLGV

-2063 GVDRNG
+2063 GADRNG
-2069 HAYSWDAIPGSD
+2069 HAYSWDAIPSSD

-2089 VSFGLGSAASL
+2089 VGFGLGSAASL

-2110 NQPNVVHS
+2110 NQPNVVRS
-2118 RGQTI
+2118 QGQTI
-2123 KLSQAQLNFQIDT
+2123 TLSQTQINAQIGT

-2156 GGKAGQQIRLNY
+2156 GGKAGQTIRLNY

-2197 QSYRDTAT
+2197 QSYRNTAT

-2213 YIYGYSHPIAQG
+2213 YIYGYSRPIAQG
-2225 KKLESVTLP
+2225 KTLASVTLP
-2234 VDSGVIL
+2234 ANPDVML
-2241 VGLEMSTSIAVS
+2241 LGLEMSTSIAVS

-2316 SWAGSAFEVGQIPT
+2316 SWAGSAFQVGQIPT
-2330 SNSQVGGQK
+2330 SNSQVGGRQ

-2354 PSGTYTNLQ
+2354 PGGTYTHLQ

-2394 SDWASAPSPGS
+2394 SDWASAPIPAPA
-2405 VSGEAVMNG
+2405 SGEAVMNG
-2414 GTQVNQLGNSVNRPA
+2414 GTQINQLGNPVNRPA

-2438 PAGKTL
+2438 PSGKTV
-2444 QSLTLPES
+2444 QSLTLPKA

-2461 LVGTPSAAPWSGVG
+2461 LVGTPSVAPWSGVG

-2517 NGMAPAAFT
+2517 NGLAPAAFT

-2535 TFLGGISSGTDGTP
+2535 TFLGGIGSGTDGTA
-2549 GSVLAVF
+2549 GTALAVF
-2556 QVATGS
+2556 DVAAGS
-2562 APLAAG
+2562 ASLAAG
-2568 QFMSGAGVVGGTSII
+2568 QLISGAGVAAGTVIT
-2583 GQLTYGPK
+2583 GQLTYGPQGK
-2591 GQVVTAGTPAS
+2591 VVTSGTPAS

-2607 GTYSVSVPQSV
+2607 GVYSVNVSQSV
-2618 AAGTVLQ
+2618 AAGTMLE
-2625 ASQAGNTLTI
+2625 ASQPGNTLTI
-2635 NGPISGGAQFAQL
+2635 DGPISGGAQLAQL
-2648 GSPGTSNPTTFPV
+2648 GSPGAGSPTNPPV

-2671 TITQNLSTASTFT
+2671 TITKNVSTTSTLT
-2684 GAINNGT
+2684 GTINNGT
-2691 AGSPGTTLMVTAIT
+2691 AGSPGTTLMVTAIS
-2705 GTPLTVGQVVT
+2705 GTPLSVGQVVT
-2716 GAGIAPGTTIT
+2716 GAGIAPGTTIAA
-2727 GQLGTPANGSAGGIG
+2727 QVSTPANGKAGGVG
-2742 IYSLSGSPQSIGSKT
+2742 LYSLSGPPQSIGFTT
-2757 MTATQYRYAVSGP
+2757 MTATQYRYTVSGP

-2775 ASTAMTATSPGNTL
+2775 PSTAMTATSPGNTL
-2789 TVSNVTG
+2789 TVSSVTG
-2796 GSITVG
+2796 GTITVG

-2823 NGQLASFVGSISN
+2823 NGQIASFAGSISN
-2836 GTAGTAGNT
+2836 GTPGAAGN
-2845 LSVSAV
+2845 LLAVSSVS
-2851 SGSTPIAVGQ
+2851 GTTPIAVGQ
-2861 IIAGKGVAAGTT
+2861 IIAGTGVAAGTT

-2902 LTAAQPG
+2902 LAAAQPG
-2909 TTLTVNSSA
+2909 TTLTVTSIA
-2918 APALGIGQA
+2918 APVGLAPGIGQA

-2932 VAPGTTITAVGTVPG
+2932 VAPGTTITAVGTVSG

-2960 VAPSTSL
+2960 VAPATAL

-2978 DNTTIT
+2978 DDTTIT
-2984 AFVSGTNG
+2984 AFVSGTSG
-2992 GAGVY
+2992 GPGVY

-3007 SAPMAGNTRE
+3007 SAPMAGNTWE
-3017 PLSTLITAS
+3017 PVSTLITAA

-3052 GSYTQTAEQAAAGT
+3052 GSYTQTADQAAAGT
-3066 KQLNFAQAIVDA
+3066 QQLNLAQAIVDECA
-3078 CTGGGCVISLAAA
+3078 GGGCVISLAAA
-3091 AANGDQETQILVV
+3091 AANGNQNNQTLVV
-3104 NYTEGTPDSIKQDY
+3104 NYTGGTADSITQNY

-3137 PAHFNYSSYAV
+3137 PASFKYSSYAV

-3161 GEWIIARQSSL
+3161 GEWIIASQSSL
-3172 NTSSGA
+3172 NNSSGA
-3178 AAVTNNYLYGYSY
+3178 ADSTTIYLYGYSY
-3191 WIPVGS
+3191 WIPVDS

-3209 VGILSIAVTRP
+3209 VGVLSIAATRP
-3220 TMVDLTYNTFG
+3220 TMVDLSSVYNAFG
-3231 ITTAPWNVADSQG
+3231 ITTAPWQVANHQG
-3244 FDNKGQYYN
+3244 FDDKGQYYN

-3260 WLKGKSAVDSTI
+3260 WAKGKGSVDSTI

-3287 TSSSQVGGSKG
+3287 TEASQVGGKDG
-3298 PKNVVQ
+3298 PSNVVQ
-3304 ATGQTIIITA
+3304 AAGQTIDITA
-3314 GDYANLFMIGACN
+3314 GDYANLFMIGASN
-3327 DGSQTESIT
+3327 DGSQTANIT

-3355 VTPTTFPTG
+3355 VTPSTFPTG

-3374 LQTGDESGQTANV
+3374 LQDGNESGNTANV
-3387 YGYSYSIPD
+3387 YGYSYAIPD
-3396 GKTVQSIVLPNNK
+3396 GKTVQSVQLPDNK
-3409 AIGILGISLL
+3409 AVGILGISLL

>member
-1 MMMRISLES
+1 MGLPEPPGSGGAEMRLAKPALLSTRVPFDEVQSSDMMRITVKS
-10 PGLTAVRNWLAGL
+10 PALIAVRTLLAGSMKR
-23 TTLPM
+23 PKP
-28 TRVGRSGR
+28 RAARSGSR
-36 RTRFRKGTRIAL
+36 MRSRPVFQA
-48 LGEELEP
+48 EELES
-55 RTLLD
+55 RILLD
-60 AGMVARLAD
+60 AGMAARLAD
-69 LIDSSDTGSSKADN
+69 LVDSSDTGSSNRDN
-83 ITYDTTPS
+83 LTYDTTPA
-91 LAGGVLGPARKVQLY
+91 LAGGVRGAATQVQLF
-106 IDGSPF
+106 INGKPH
-112 GEPLNVANGR
+112 GEPLPVADGT
-122 WAYTVAPEAAL
+122 WTYTVAPEAAL
-133 AAGKHTVAVRPIN
+133 AKGKHAITVRPIN
-146 SSGEFGKLSKPLMVK
+146 ASGAVGKLSKPLV
-161 IVTTPPPAPTLRV
+161 VTVATTPPRAPTLGV
-174 GNLSAVAAAKIGAT
+174 GKLSPAATAQKGVT

-195 RGVAQPGQQV
+195 RGVVQPGRQV
-205 SVSIDGVLAGRVR
+205 SVSIDGQFAGRVS
-218 SDAKTGG
+218 SDARTGA
-225 WVFKSPQLAIGA
+225 WSFKSPGLANGV
-237 HEVTAVA
+237 HTVSAVA
-244 ENLAG
+244 EDRAG
-249 RQSVATSL
+249 LRSAAASL
-257 TVWVEGLRTVMPDP
+257 TVWAEPLRTVTPDT
-271 SSGQAI
+271 SNGQPV
-277 DLMASHVLGGESQ
+277 DLMAAHVLGAESQ
-290 GFVVT
+290 GFIVT
-295 KVYGGTLQKWS
+295 KVSGGTLQKWS
-306 ATTNAWQVIPKS
+306 ASRNRWEAIPNK
-318 ALAMDPATLNNA
+318 ALATDPATLQNA
-330 PARRTISINDMVRWM
+330 PARRIISFEDVVRLK
-345 PSNDSLG
+345 PASGSGDS
-352 KVAAFDVVAL
+352 VATFDVVAL
-362 HKPGS
+362 RKPGA
-367 PKAAVPEATTVP
+367 PRAAVPEAATVP
-379 GKIVDPLVSFI
+379 GAIVDPVVSFI
-390 PGVGAVLRWKTPID
+390 PGVAAIINWKTPID
-404 GCGCKSLRYTIEAT
+404 GCGCKSLRYTVEAT
-418 LSGGRLAAYNVS
+418 LNDGRTAVYNVT
-430 SDVGEVVV
+430 SDVNEVALT
-438 MEDDVQSVKI
+438 DGDVQSVEM
-448 WASTK
+448 WAATK
-453 RGAGPTSTLGVS
+453 RGAGPRSTLGVS
-465 AESSLAAANNPTQ
+465 AESTLAASSTPTE
-478 GVVTL
+478 GAVTL
-483 EKSLIVNNLKVTQ
+483 ENSLMVNNLKVNQ

-502 SLAWDAPTLPT
+502 SLAWTAPALPT
-513 LPGDVLAGW
+513 LPGSVLAGW

-539 DLINPYANELQT
+539 DLINPYSNELQT
-551 GLPFDGSVNKNGDNT
+551 GLPFDGSATQNGNNT
-566 AWLAGFSN
+566 AWLAGLSN

-589 NTGAYTIGG
+589 NTGAYTIDG

-628 DAYLNVATSKKPGSA
+628 NATLNVATSKKPGSV
-643 SEPVN
+643 SEP
-648 AVNTT
+648 AKISENTT
-653 VKTVTP
+653 ITTVTP
-659 DPYARMVFEVT
+659 NPYARMVFEVT

-683 GIPNVRLWSGV
+683 GIPNVRYWSGV

-717 MWVAYQRSPLAKVIH
+717 MWVAYQRTPLAKVIH

-755 QDGTGPGNYLT
+755 KEGTGPGNYLT
-766 VTDGTSDGT
+766 VTDCDSPK
-775 HYRGKRVTV
+775 GKCKL
-784 PGGGEI
+784 PGGGLI
-790 RKNSMQ
+790 TSDSQQK
-796 EITLESGTWGTPPTS
+796 ITLESGTWGTPPTF
-811 TSNGAT
+811 TSNGAA
-817 VTYKILVGDNVPQP
+817 VPYNLLVGARQKPQGTNQQYKLINV
-831 HGGPPQFKLLSGKVA
+831 GWEGS
-846 EHDGKLFRDLVDPFR
+846 
-861 DVFDLT
+861 
-867 ARRER
+867 
-872 KKNLNDN
+872 
-879 QPVNVAT
+879 VAT
-886 GTAADWKTPVQLV
+886 GNAADWKTPVQLV
-899 ATPTKLVGVWEDV
+899 ATPTKLKGAWEGFLRV
-912 LRSLGKTAAIAS
+912 LGGTSAIVS

-964 KFVDGQWQ
+964 TFVDGAWQ
-972 LAASFITTMNGT
+972 LTASFITTMNGT
-984 NGTGGGSTGNVA
+984 NGTGGGSTGNAA

-1048 VQRIGGKQISF
+1048 VQRIGGEKISF
-1059 TGNIGI
+1059 TGNIGV
-1065 EDGRIASFT
+1065 EDGRSASFT

-1088 NVSTVSSTSTIR
+1088 NVSAVSSTSTIR
-1100 LAPGE
+1100 LAPGQ
-1105 ILTAGPGT
+1105 ILTAGLGT
-1113 TIAPGPQIE
+1113 TIAPGTQIE

-1146 AIDSGTAGTS
+1146 TIDGGTAGTS
-1156 GSILTVSAVGS
+1156 GSILTVSAVGG

-1174 LIIANAATS
+1174 LVIANAATS
-1183 SSSTSSAGHSS
+1183 SSSKSSAGHPS
-1194 GTAIPA
+1194 GTVIPA
-1200 GTVITAQLSGHPG
+1200 GTVITAQLSGQPG

-1226 ITSTAMTASFNTG
+1226 IASTAMTASFNTG

-1262 GNSQLVAES
+1262 GSRQLVAES
-1271 SQLNAHWPVS
+1271 SQLNAYWPAS

-1288 TAGSPPIVLGQTFS
+1288 TAGSPPIVVGQTFS

-1307 EGTRIVKQLTYINS
+1307 EGSRIVSQLTYVNS

-1333 LSALGGVGTYM
+1333 PSALGGVGTYM
-1344 ITGDPT
+1344 ITGAPT
-1350 VIASTTMSQLS
+1350 VVASTPMSQLS
-1361 AQTINLSGTPT
+1361 AQTIDLSGTPT
-1372 WGTFAAAPDGSVWV
+1372 WGTFAAAPDGSVWI

-1394 VGNRNVKRTLKNGAV
+1394 VGNRKAKRVVKNGAL

-1462 VTQVTSG
+1462 VTKIESG

-1479 GTGLSSGQFISGAGV
+1479 GTGLSTGQFISGVSV
-1494 GPVTTIVRQL
+1494 GPVTTIVKQL

-1514 VVDSTTKQIY
+1514 AVDSSTSASN
-1524 LGGLG
+1524 LGGAG
-1529 TYQVS
+1529 TYEVS
-1534 SPIGAQTVG
+1534 SPVGGQTVG
-1543 GPFGIAMTA
+1543 GPTGIAMTA
-1552 DTYALWVNESEAN
+1552 DTYAIWVNESEAN
-1565 GRDAYPGISAVG
+1565 GRDANPGISTIG
-1577 GFGMG
+1577 GFFMG

-1593 GIGVRSLLNTG
+1593 GFGVKSVLNTG

-1619 TITRIDS
+1619 TIARIDS
-1626 SMSDSRAGNRQDVG
+1626 SMSASHLGNRQDVG

-1669 YYSGYWGC
+1669 YGAGYWGC
-1677 RILADGEGGK
+1677 RVVADGEGGK
-1687 ACKAVGLGKQA
+1687 ACKAVGLGNQA

-1705 MWKSGS
+1705 MWKRGS

-1743 TLDIKTSWLGTSERL
+1743 TLHINTSWLGTSEFL

-1766 SLAMGPDG
+1766 SLAIGPDG
-1774 SIYMGGRGSLGGERQ
+1774 SIYMGGRGSLGGERS

-1808 GSMLELEFI
+1808 ASALAI
-1817 SRTLVMFGLF
+1817 VSRIFVEFGLF

-1833 VINEDLKFGYQ
+1833 MINEDLKPGHQPNQSNF
-1844 ANPSVSPVRNAYNWK
+1844 SPVRNAYNWK

-1868 KVWTPSDGLLNMPGD
+1868 KVWTPGDGLLDAPGD

-1904 PVTENPKTGLPTGA
+1904 PVTKNPKTGLPTGA

-1940 TPTGLTA
+1940 TPSGLSA

-1994 TSAPFAGLQTNG
+1994 TSAPFAGLQANG

-2016 NYYGTSSDANGQ
+2016 NYFGTSSDANGQ

-2040 TTVLSTEGLGV
+2040 KTVLSTAGLSV

-2063 GVDRNG
+2063 GADRNG

-2110 NQPNVVHS
+2110 NQPNLVYS
-2118 RGQTI
+2118 QGQTI
-2123 KLSQAQLNFQIDT
+2123 KLSQTQINFQIDT

-2156 GGKAGQQIRLNY
+2156 GGKAGQTIRLNY

-2197 QSYRDTAT
+2197 QSYRNTAT

-2213 YIYGYSHPIAQG
+2213 YIYGYSRPIAQG
-2225 KKLESVTLP
+2225 KTLASVTLP
-2234 VDSGVIL
+2234 ANPDVML
-2241 VGLEMSTSIAVS
+2241 LGLEMSTSIAVS

-2316 SWAGSAFEVGQIPT
+2316 SWAGSAFQVGQIPT
-2330 SNSQVGGQK
+2330 SNSQVGGRQ
-2339 GPRNVAQAKGQTIYM
+2339 GPLNVAQAKGQTIYM

-2363 LIGAGFGGTQSN
+2363 LIGAGFNGTQSN

-2394 SDWASAPSPGS
+2394 SDWASAPIPAPA
-2405 VSGEAVMNG
+2405 SGEAVMNG
-2414 GTQVNQLGNSVNRPA
+2414 GTQINQLGNPVNRPA

-2438 PAGKTL
+2438 PSGKTV
-2444 QSLTLPES
+2444 QSLTLPKA

-2461 LVGTPSAAPWSGVG
+2461 LVGTPSVAPWSGVG

-2517 NGMAPAAFT
+2517 NGLAPAAFT

-2535 TFLGGISSGTDGTP
+2535 TFLGGIGSGTDGTA
-2549 GSVLAVF
+2549 GTALAVF
-2556 QVATGS
+2556 DVAAGS
-2562 APLAAG
+2562 ASLAAG
-2568 QFMSGAGVVGGTSII
+2568 QLISGAGVAAGTVIT
-2583 GQLTYGPK
+2583 GQLTYGPQ
-2591 GQVVTAGTPAS
+2591 GQIVTSGTPAS

-2607 GTYSVSVPQSV
+2607 GVYSVNVSQSV
-2618 AAGTVLQ
+2618 AAGTMLE
-2625 ASQAGNTLTI
+2625 ASQPGNTLTI
-2635 NGPISGGAQFAQL
+2635 DGPISGAAQLAQL
-2648 GSPGTSNPTTFPV
+2648 GSPGAGSPTNPPV

-2671 TITQNLSTASTFT
+2671 TITKNVSTTSTLT
-2684 GAINNGT
+2684 GTINNGT
-2691 AGSPGTTLMVTAIT
+2691 AGSPGTTLTVTAIS
-2705 GTPLTVGQVVT
+2705 GTPLSVGQVVT
-2716 GAGIAPGTTIT
+2716 GAGIAPGTTIAA
-2727 GQLGTPANGSAGGIG
+2727 QVNPPANGQAGGVG
-2742 IYSLSGSPQSIGSKT
+2742 LYSLSGPPQSIGFTT
-2757 MTATQYRYAVSGP
+2757 MTATQYRYTVSGP

-2775 ASTAMTATSPGNTL
+2775 PSTAMTATSPGNTL
-2789 TVSNVTG
+2789 TVSSVTG
-2796 GSITVG
+2796 GTITVG

-2813 TTASYTGSIN
+2813 TTASYTGSIS
-2823 NGQLASFVGSISN
+2823 NGQIANFVGSISN
-2836 GTAGTAGNT
+2836 GTPGAAGNV
-2845 LSVSAV
+2845 LSVSSV
-2851 SGSTPIAVGQ
+2851 SGTTPIAVGQ
-2861 IIAGKGVAAGTT
+2861 IIAGTGVAAGTT

-2902 LTAAQPG
+2902 LAAAQPG
-2909 TTLTVNSSA
+2909 TTLTVTSIA
-2918 APALGIGQA
+2918 APVGSALGIGQA

-2932 VAPGTTITAVGTVPG
+2932 VAPGTTITAVGVGSG

-2960 VAPSTSL
+2960 VAPATAL

-2978 DNTTIT
+2978 DDTTIT

-2992 GAGVY
+2992 GPGVY
-2997 TVSGSPQAVA
+2997 TVSGPPQAVA

-3017 PLSTLITAS
+3017 PVSTLITAA

-3052 GSYTQTAEQAAAGT
+3052 GSYTQTADQAAAGT
-3066 KQLNFAQAIVDA
+3066 QQLNLAQAIVDECA
-3078 CTGGGCVISLAAA
+3078 GGGCVISLAAA
-3091 AANGDQETQILVV
+3091 AANGNQNNQTLVV
-3104 NYTEGTPDSIKQDY
+3104 NYTGGTADSITQNY

-3137 PAHFNYSSYAV
+3137 PASFKYSSYAV

-3161 GEWIIARQSSL
+3161 GEWIIASQSSL
-3172 NTSSGA
+3172 NNSSGA
-3178 AAVTNNYLYGYSY
+3178 ADSTTIYLYGYSY
-3191 WIPVGS
+3191 WIPVDS

-3209 VGILSIAVTRP
+3209 VGVLSIAATRP
-3220 TMVDLTYNTFG
+3220 TMVDLSSVYNAFG
-3231 ITTAPWNVADSQG
+3231 ITTAPWQVANHQG
-3244 FDNKGQYYN
+3244 FDDKGQYYN

-3260 WLKGKSAVDSTI
+3260 WAKGKGSVDSTI

-3287 TSSSQVGGSKG
+3287 TEASQVGGKDG
-3298 PKNVVQ
+3298 PSNVVQ
-3304 ATGQTIIITA
+3304 AAGQTIDITA
-3314 GDYANLFMIGACN
+3314 GDYANLFMIGASN
-3327 DGSQTESIT
+3327 DGSQTANIT

-3355 VTPTTFPTG
+3355 VTPSTFPTG

-3374 LQTGDESGQTANV
+3374 LQDGNESGNTANV
-3387 YGYSYSIPD
+3387 YGYSYAIPD
-3396 GKTVQSIVLPNNK
+3396 GKTVKSVQLPNNK
-3409 AIGILGISLL
+3409 AVGILGISLL

>member
-91 LAGGVLGPARKVQLY
+91 LAGGVLGPASKVQLY

-112 GEPLNVANGR
+112 GDPLNVANGR

-249 RQSVATSL
+249 RQSVPTSL

-465 AESSLAAANNPTQ
+465 AESSLAAATNPTQ
-478 GVVTL
+478 DVVSL
-483 EKSLIVNNLKVTQ
+483 EKSVKVSNLTVTQ

-502 SLAWDAPTLPT
+502 ALSWDAPTLPT

-527 IKVVSYSVTMKQ
+527 IKVVNYAVTMKQ

-551 GLPFDGSVNKNGDNT
+551 GFPFDGSVEKNGANT

-574 ATTSPTYPSGEKGPF
+574 ATTSPTYPSGEPGPF
-589 NTGAYTIGG
+589 NTSAYPIDG
-598 GLTVIPGQTTVLTAA
+598 GLTVIPGQTKVLTAA

-628 DAYLNVATSKKPGSA
+628 DAFLKVATSNTAGSA
-643 SEPVN
+643 SVPAN
-648 AVNTT
+648 ILSLNTT

-659 DPYARMVFEVT
+659 DPYARMMFEVT
-670 PIFSSMLPNNTTA
+670 PIFSAMLPNNTHA
-683 GIPNVRLWSGV
+683 GVPNVRYWSGV
-694 DSVEPYLSLFLAPTA
+694 DDIEPYLSLFLAPTA
-709 MLGASDGS
+709 MLPASDGS
-717 MWVAYQRSPLAKVIH
+717 MWVAYQRTPLAKTIH
-732 RMISWMDP
+732 RIISWMDP
-740 FSQGLATTFTGYISN
+740 YSQGLATTFTGYISN
-755 QDGTGPGNYLT
+755 QQGTGPGNYLT
-766 VTDGTSDGT
+766 VTDCESPK
-775 HYRGKRVTV
+775 GKCNL
-784 PGGGEI
+784 PGGGLI
-790 RKNSMQ
+790 TSDSQQ

-817 VTYKILVGDNVPQP
+817 VTYKLLVGARQKPQ
-831 HGGPPQFKLLSGKVA
+831 GANQQFKLINKA
-846 EHDGKLFRDLVDPFR
+846 K
-861 DVFDLT
+861 
-867 ARRER
+867 
-872 KKNLNDN
+872 

-886 GTAADWKTPVQLV
+886 GTAGDWKTPVQLV
-899 ATPTKLVGVWEDV
+899 ATPTKLKGAWTAV
-912 LRSLGKTAAIAS
+912 LTTLGATGAILT
-924 GNYKELKKIERT
+924 GNDKELIQFEKT
-936 IAGLSPATKLAVLRA
+936 IAGLPAKTKLAVLR
-951 FSEPLPEDQVRQY
+951 FLSEPLPEDQVRQY
-964 KFVDGQWQ
+964 KFVDGEWQ

-984 NGTGGGSTGNVA
+984 NGTGGGSTGNAA

-1026 VKGDNRSG
+1026 VQGNNRSG
-1034 WARFSPALSKQVGY
+1034 WARFAPNLSKQVGY
-1048 VQRIGGKQISF
+1048 VQRIGGQQITF
-1059 TGNIGI
+1059 TGNIGT
-1065 EDGRIASFT
+1065 EDNRTASFT
-1074 GGISDGQGA
+1074 GGISDGEGA
-1083 AGDVL
+1083 AGEIL
-1088 NVSTVSSTSTIR
+1088 NVSAVSSASTIK

-1113 TIAPGPQIE
+1113 TIAPGTQIE

-1134 PVSQVFGIPFTG
+1134 PVSRVLGIPF
-1146 AIDSGTAGTS
+1146 IGTINNGSAETS
-1156 GSILTVSAVGS
+1156 GSILTVTSIS
-1167 LTPLAVG
+1167 SETPLSVG
-1174 LIIANAATS
+1174 LVIANPTRG
-1183 SSSTSSAGHSS
+1183 SSSTSSSTSSSNGSAGTS
-1194 GTAIPA
+1194 IPA

-1226 ITSTAMTASFNTG
+1226 LTSTAMTASLNVG
-1239 SADSPVASTTAVLG
+1239 SADSPAGSTTAVLG
-1253 GAGTYKLRA
+1253 GAGTYKLK
-1262 GNSQLVAES
+1262 GGKSQFVAES
-1271 SQLNAHWPVS
+1271 SQLFGHWPVS
-1281 VLKVTQM
+1281 VLTVTQM
-1288 TAGSPPIVLGQTFS
+1288 AAGSPPIVLGQTFS

-1333 LSALGGVGTYM
+1333 LSALGRVGTYM

-1394 VGNRNVKRTLKNGAV
+1394 VGNRNAKRVVKNGAI

-1444 SGTPPVKLVGS
+1444 GGTPPIRLFGS

-1462 VTQVTSG
+1462 VTEIESG
-1469 ATNDANQFVA
+1469 ATNDANQLVA
-1479 GTGLSSGQFISGAGV
+1479 VTGLLSGQYLTGAGV
-1494 GPVTTIVRQL
+1494 GPVTTITTQL
-1504 TYVGSAGTSV
+1504 TYISSDGTSV
-1514 VVDSTTKQIY
+1514 AVDSSTAASN

-1534 SPIGAQTVG
+1534 SPIGVQTVG
-1543 GPFGIAMTA
+1543 GQDGIAMTA

-1565 GRDAYPGISAVG
+1565 GRDANPGISAIG
-1577 GFGMG
+1577 GFFMG
-1582 KNGQSAASGGA
+1582 KNGQSVASGGE
-1593 GIGVRSLLNTG
+1593 GFGVKSVLNTG

-1626 SMSDSRAGNRQDVG
+1626 SMSDSSAGNRQDVG

-1669 YYSGYWGC
+1669 YGAGYWGC
-1677 RILADGEGGK
+1677 RVAAEGEGGK
-1687 ACKAVGLGKQA
+1687 ACKAVGLGSQV

-1705 MWKSGS
+1705 MWKRGS
-1711 GKIVQVEY
+1711 GKIVEVKY

-1728 GGSRTSGLDFLKVTD
+1728 GGTRTSGLDFLKVTT
-1743 TLDIKTSWLGTSERL
+1743 TLDIPTSWLGTNEVFMS
-1758 MEDAGRPQ
+1758 DAGRPQ

-1789 AFLADINPTNFWG
+1789 AFLKDIDPLNFFG

-1808 GSMLELEFI
+1808 GSTVTTI
-1817 SRTLVMFGLF
+1817 IRTIAQFALF
-1827 IDELNI
+1827 VDNLNI
-1833 VINEDLKFGYQ
+1833 MVNEDLKDGFE
-1844 ANPSVSPVRNAYNWK
+1844 RNQSAFTPIRSAYNWK

-1940 TPTGLTA
+1940 TPSGLSA
-1947 TPLVGGATGD
+1947 TPLVGSATGD

-1970 RSPVISYTATAYAGD
+1970 QSPVISYTATAYAGD

-1994 TSAPFAGLQTNG
+1994 TSAPFTALETNG
-2006 GTTYYTVSGT
+2006 GTTYYTVSGS
-2016 NYYGTSSDANGQ
+2016 NSFGTSSDANGQ
-2028 PAGGQLWLAADG
+2028 PAAGQLWLAADG
-2040 TTVLSTEGLGV
+2040 TTVLSTAGLGV

-2063 GVDRNG
+2063 GVDLSG

-2100 AVNGLGGQQP
+2100 AVNGLGGQQT

-2136 TNKGL
+2136 TEKGL

-2241 VGLEMSTSIAVS
+2241 VGLEMSTSIAVT
-2253 LGQNVSNSPLNTFGI
+2253 LDQNVSGRPLNAFGI

-2273 QVANHQG
+2273 QVNNQDG
-2280 FDGNGNYFDA
+2280 FDSNGNYFDA

-2330 SNSQVGGQK
+2330 SNSEVGGRK
-2339 GPRNVAQAKGQTIYM
+2339 GLRNVVRPDSQTIYM

-2363 LIGAGFGGTQSN
+2363 LIGAGFNGTQSN
-2375 QNITV
+2375 QYITV

-2414 GTQVNQLGNSVNRPA
+2414 GTQVNALGNSVNRPA

-2438 PAGKTL
+2438 PSGKTL
-2444 QSLTLPES
+2444 QSLTLPKA

-2461 LVGTPSAAPWSGVG
+2461 LVGTPSVAPWSGVG

-2480 TKFSSTG
+2480 TKFLSTG

-2562 APLAAG
+2562 VPLAAG
-2568 QFMSGAGVVGGTSII
+2568 QFMSGAGVAGGTSII

-2648 GSPGTSNPTTFPV
+2648 GSPGTSSPTTFPV

-2873 ITAFVSGTNGG
+2873 ITAFVNGTNGG

-2909 TTLTVNSSA
+2909 TTLTVTSIA

-2967 TTTQPGAPLVA
+2967 TTTQPGAALVA

-3007 SAPMAGNTRE
+3007 SAPMAGNTKE
-3017 PLSTLITAS
+3017 PLSTLITAA

-3091 AANGDQETQILVV
+3091 AANGDQETQILEV

-3209 VGILSIAVTRP
+3209 VGVLSIAATRP
-3220 TMVDLTYNTFG
+3220 TMVDLSSDYNTFG

-3260 WLKGKSAVDSTI
+3260 WAKGESAVDSTI

-3304 ATGQTIIITA
+3304 ATGQTINITA
-3314 GDYANLFMIGACN
+3314 GDYANLFMIGASN
-3327 DGSQTESIT
+3327 DGSQTENIT
-3336 VNFTDGTSATWTQT
+3336 VNFTDGTSATWNQT
-3350 FSDWE
+3350 FSSWSSTLSAGT
-3355 VTPTTFPTG
+3355 VSG

-3396 GKTVQSIVLPNNK
+3396 GKTVQSIVLPTNK